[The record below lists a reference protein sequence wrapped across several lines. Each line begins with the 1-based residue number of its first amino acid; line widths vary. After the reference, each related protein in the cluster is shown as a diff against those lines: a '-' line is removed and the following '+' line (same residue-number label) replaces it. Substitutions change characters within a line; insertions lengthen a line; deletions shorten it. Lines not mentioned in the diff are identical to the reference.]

1 MFDVSGYDVLYTATS
16 ENAKALKTVT
26 LTVKD
31 EGKPVV
37 MIKGN
42 NVAEVNKR
50 FTFPEISVYDDSGKT
65 ENTIEVY
72 DDANHKVSSDEE
84 GFTPAQIGEYEL
96 RVTAKDD
103 DGNEGSRVFKI
114 FARSQIKENE
124 LDAFDDAGLA
134 YTAYSQGKSGE
145 LNQGVKSQAVF
156 SAFKKSVRSG
166 GSAMFESGSGER
178 TGIYLSP
185 RMDSANLQG
194 DTYDYISVWYFIAD
208 GLGQEHEVIYGTG
221 KKTVQSNVWQE
232 LRITGDEVGNFTRWF
247 FNLRTG
253 HSPIMEVSN
262 GMLPCK
268 VFVDDVYAVKTAENR
283 IDGLKESYAMN
294 EAVTFTAGSG
304 VKTDLYYNGTVEEAE
319 SGVLPEQAGQYT
331 LFAYANDDTTVEAY
345 NFTVGTLSVDTLSQ
359 SWFTVGK
366 DSKLPRALLTDGD
379 QETDGEIEFY
389 LYNLVNGE
397 KTEITDKTVRVNDNS
412 VALFLQAES
421 AAGIKTSRLVFPVV
435 SVYEAGMILD
445 YSNPNVAAS
454 LEGNGEWLEE
464 YKGLNGVMRMY
475 SDGKL
480 SDRAMWSWGNW
491 TPIFAKD
498 YYGSF
503 THITFEL
510 YAEGADRFTSLAYAV
525 ENAVHPDGSVHNH
538 DIVLKGKLVDG
549 YNRVSLPMDEFL
561 PFYQYYVEQP
571 FFWIGSSDSFNLYF
585 DAIRATNELTVTNQ
599 AGDNVIAGSHTL
611 SDDHVSVFT
620 AAGCEAADIERKIY
634 SSDGLIAESGDT
646 FVVEGDKTYTVV
658 YSAIGSDGRPYTA
671 SYSFTAWNEKYR
683 DTLYAID
690 SESDLG
696 GRHDNITFLDSYE
709 GETGVMKVKG
719 GADWQWLMRGV
730 TPVFRKD
737 YYSNVD
743 LIVLR
748 VRTDSKFTFALLAEN
763 SPAPYCDTVTVTN
776 RDSWLDYAIP
786 IDPFYN
792 NWEDYVGALMLF
804 SNGNGENT
812 NLYISEI
819 RVAKKAEI
827 ANNTPD
833 VFAGNYT
840 INDNKQTAFAGCTDL
855 QCKVYEEGTELVISG
870 DTFTTVAGKTYTVVY
885 TAKDSGRDVYG
896 SYSFVVHDL
905 SEAGLV
911 YDFATVNGLGGYNT
925 EKLEWLASYQGETGV
940 VKFTNGATDW
950 DTAWCLNGIK
960 PLFGKTYYDQ
970 CDYLVLRLYSS
981 EKAWMNFAVEGDSA
995 DDRAYINFQTN
1006 GEGWA
1011 DYYVPIDGF
1020 LGKWDMFGTSIL
1032 WATHARELYLSE
1044 IRAVKKAEIT
1054 SQITGNQAL
1063 GSEITLSDNAGTAIG
1078 ANAVCTVLTP
1088 TQGEIAVTN
1097 GKFTPTEEGV
1107 YTVRYRAI
1115 SDTGIITQGSYT
1127 IAVKDGSLLYDFR
1140 TQAGLGGYNTQKLE
1154 WLASYQGETGVV
1166 KFTNGAT
1173 DWDTAWCLNGIKPL
1187 FGKTYYDQCDYLVLR
1202 LYSSE
1207 KAWMNF
1213 AVEGDSADDRAYI
1226 NFQTNGEGWADYY
1239 VPIDGFL
1246 GKWDMFGTSILW
1258 ATHARELY
1266 LSEIRAVKKA
1276 EITSQ
1281 ITGNQ
1286 ALGSEITLS
1295 DNAGT
1300 AIGANAVCTVLT
1312 PTQGEIAVTNG
1323 KFTPTEEGVYTV
1335 RYRAISAT
1343 GIITQSSYTIA
1354 VKDGSLLYDFRTQA
1368 GLGGYKGDGC
1378 LEWLGTYDGR
1388 NDVVKFTNLG
1398 AEGEWCPAW
1407 LCRDISPIFS
1417 KEYYQEFNFVEFELY
1432 STEACWFKLFAENV
1446 GDADENSLVFQTS
1459 AETGWHT
1466 YKISITPLLE
1476 HWDDFTTQLMLST
1489 HLREFYIS
1497 SLRVTK

>member
-1 MFDVSGYDVLYTATS
+1 MSKVKINLMRGILTVCFMLCILFGFAACGGEKTLDIVDWENESLEVTLGDSYTVPQKTARDKEGKSYPVEIKVLKKATGTEIPLIYGAFDVFDVSGYDVLYTATS

-114 FARSQIKENE
+114 FARSQVKENE

-156 SAFKKSVRSG
+156 SAFKKSVHSG

-253 HSPIMEVSN
+253 HSAIMEVSN

-294 EAVTFTAGSG
+294 EAVSFTAGSG

-421 AAGIKTSRLVFPVV
+421 AAGIKTSRLVFPTI
-435 SVYEAGMILD
+435 SVYEAGMIID

-454 LEGNGEWLEE
+454 LERNGEWLEE

-480 SDRAMWSWGNW
+480 NDRSMWSWGNW

-549 YNRVSLPMDEFL
+549 YNRVSLPMDE
-561 PFYQYYVEQP
+561 
-571 FFWIGSSDSFNLYF
+571 
-585 DAIRATNELTVTNQ
+585 
-599 AGDNVIAGSHTL
+599 
-611 SDDHVSVFT
+611 
-620 AAGCEAADIERKIY
+620 
-634 SSDGLIAESGDT
+634 
-646 FVVEGDKTYTVV
+646 
-658 YSAIGSDGRPYTA
+658 
-671 SYSFTAWNEKYR
+671 
-683 DTLYAID
+683 
-690 SESDLG
+690 
-696 GRHDNITFLDSYE
+696 
-709 GETGVMKVKG
+709 
-719 GADWQWLMRGV
+719 
-730 TPVFRKD
+730 
-737 YYSNVD
+737 
-743 LIVLR
+743 
-748 VRTDSKFTFALLAEN
+748 
-763 SPAPYCDTVTVTN
+763 
-776 RDSWLDYAIP
+776 
-786 IDPFYN
+786 
-792 NWEDYVGALMLF
+792 
-804 SNGNGENT
+804 
-812 NLYISEI
+812 
-819 RVAKKAEI
+819 
-827 ANNTPD
+827 
-833 VFAGNYT
+833 
-840 INDNKQTAFAGCTDL
+840 
-855 QCKVYEEGTELVISG
+855 
-870 DTFTTVAGKTYTVVY
+870 
-885 TAKDSGRDVYG
+885 
-896 SYSFVVHDL
+896 
-905 SEAGLV
+905 
-911 YDFATVNGLGGYNT
+911 
-925 EKLEWLASYQGETGV
+925 
-940 VKFTNGATDW
+940 
-950 DTAWCLNGIK
+950 
-960 PLFGKTYYDQ
+960 
-970 CDYLVLRLYSS
+970 
-981 EKAWMNFAVEGDSA
+981 
-995 DDRAYINFQTN
+995 
-1006 GEGWA
+1006 
-1011 DYYVPIDGF
+1011 
-1020 LGKWDMFGTSIL
+1020 
-1032 WATHARELYLSE
+1032 
-1044 IRAVKKAEIT
+1044 
-1054 SQITGNQAL
+1054 
-1063 GSEITLSDNAGTAIG
+1063 
-1078 ANAVCTVLTP
+1078 
-1088 TQGEIAVTN
+1088 
-1097 GKFTPTEEGV
+1097 
-1107 YTVRYRAI
+1107 
-1115 SDTGIITQGSYT
+1115 
-1127 IAVKDGSLLYDFR
+1127 
-1140 TQAGLGGYNTQKLE
+1140 
-1154 WLASYQGETGVV
+1154 
-1166 KFTNGAT
+1166 
-1173 DWDTAWCLNGIKPL
+1173 
-1187 FGKTYYDQCDYLVLR
+1187 
-1202 LYSSE
+1202 
-1207 KAWMNF
+1207 
-1213 AVEGDSADDRAYI
+1213 
-1226 NFQTNGEGWADYY
+1226 
-1239 VPIDGFL
+1239 
-1246 GKWDMFGTSILW
+1246 
-1258 ATHARELY
+1258 
-1266 LSEIRAVKKA
+1266 
-1276 EITSQ
+1276 
-1281 ITGNQ
+1281 
-1286 ALGSEITLS
+1286 
-1295 DNAGT
+1295 
-1300 AIGANAVCTVLT
+1300 
-1312 PTQGEIAVTNG
+1312 
-1323 KFTPTEEGVYTV
+1323 
-1335 RYRAISAT
+1335 
-1343 GIITQSSYTIA
+1343 
-1354 VKDGSLLYDFRTQA
+1354 
-1368 GLGGYKGDGC
+1368 
-1378 LEWLGTYDGR
+1378 
-1388 NDVVKFTNLG
+1388 
-1398 AEGEWCPAW
+1398 
-1407 LCRDISPIFS
+1407 
-1417 KEYYQEFNFVEFELY
+1417 
-1432 STEACWFKLFAENV
+1432 
-1446 GDADENSLVFQTS
+1446 
-1459 AETGWHT
+1459 
-1466 YKISITPLLE
+1466 
-1476 HWDDFTTQLMLST
+1476 
-1489 HLREFYIS
+1489 
-1497 SLRVTK
+1497 

>member
-1 MFDVSGYDVLYTATS
+1 MSKVKINLMRGILTVCFMLCILFGFAACGGEKTLDIVDWENESLEVTLGDSYTVPQKTARDKEGKSYPVEIKVLKKATGTEIPLIYGAFDVFDVSGYDVLYTATS

-397 KTEITDKTVRVNDNS
+397 KTEITDKTVRANDNS

-464 YKGLNGVMRMY
+464 YKGLNGVMRIY

-480 SDRAMWSWGNW
+480 NDRSMWSWGNW

-620 AAGCEAADIERKIY
+620 AAGCEATDIERKIY

-658 YSAIGSDGRPYTA
+658 YSAIGSDGKPYTA
-671 SYSFTAWNEKYR
+671 SYSFNVV
-683 DTLYAID
+683 
-690 SESDLG
+690 
-696 GRHDNITFLDSYE
+696 NI
-709 GETGVMKVKG
+709 
-719 GADWQWLMRGV
+719 
-730 TPVFRKD
+730 
-737 YYSNVD
+737 
-743 LIVLR
+743 
-748 VRTDSKFTFALLAEN
+748 
-763 SPAPYCDTVTVTN
+763 
-776 RDSWLDYAIP
+776 
-786 IDPFYN
+786 
-792 NWEDYVGALMLF
+792 
-804 SNGNGENT
+804 
-812 NLYISEI
+812 
-819 RVAKKAEI
+819 AK
-827 ANNTPD
+827 
-833 VFAGNYT
+833 
-840 INDNKQTAFAGCTDL
+840 
-855 QCKVYEEGTELVISG
+855 
-870 DTFTTVAGKTYTVVY
+870 
-885 TAKDSGRDVYG
+885 
-896 SYSFVVHDL
+896 
-905 SEAGLV
+905 AGLV
-911 YDFATVNGLGGYNT
+911 YDFATVN
-925 EKLEWLASYQGETGV
+925 
-940 VKFTNGATDW
+940 
-950 DTAWCLNGIK
+950 
-960 PLFGKTYYDQ
+960 
-970 CDYLVLRLYSS
+970 
-981 EKAWMNFAVEGDSA
+981 
-995 DDRAYINFQTN
+995 
-1006 GEGWA
+1006 
-1011 DYYVPIDGF
+1011 
-1020 LGKWDMFGTSIL
+1020 
-1032 WATHARELYLSE
+1032 
-1044 IRAVKKAEIT
+1044 
-1054 SQITGNQAL
+1054 
-1063 GSEITLSDNAGTAIG
+1063 
-1078 ANAVCTVLTP
+1078 
-1088 TQGEIAVTN
+1088 
-1097 GKFTPTEEGV
+1097 
-1107 YTVRYRAI
+1107 
-1115 SDTGIITQGSYT
+1115 
-1127 IAVKDGSLLYDFR
+1127 
-1140 TQAGLGGYNTQKLE
+1140 GLGGYNTQKLE

-1207 KAWMNF
+1207 KAWVNF
-1213 AVEGDSADDRAYI
+1213 AVERDSADDRAYI

-1246 GKWDMFGTSILW
+1246 GKWDMFGTSIHW
-1258 ATHARELY
+1258 STHARELY

-1286 ALGSEITLS
+1286 VLGSEITLS

-1300 AIGANAVCTVLT
+1300 VIGENAVCTVLT
-1312 PTQGEIAVTNG
+1312 PTQDEIAVTNG

-1335 RYRAISAT
+1335 RYKAISDT
-1343 GIITQSSYTIA
+1343 GIITQGSYTIA

-1368 GLGGYKGDGC
+1368 GLGGYRGDDGC

-1388 NDVVKFTNLG
+1388 NDVVKFTNLLP
-1398 AEGEWCPAW
+1398 EGDWCPAW
-1407 LCRDISPIFS
+1407 LCRGISPIFS

-1432 STEACWFKLFAENV
+1432 STEACWFQLYAENL
-1446 GDADENSLVFQTS
+1446 GAADDNGLVFQTN
-1459 AETGWHT
+1459 AEAGWHT
-1466 YKISITPLLE
+1466 YKIPITPLLE

>member
-1 MFDVSGYDVLYTATS
+1 MSKVKINLMRGILTVCFMLCILFGFAACGGEKTLDIVDWENESLEVTLGDSYTVPQKTARDKEGKSYPVEIKVLKKATGTEIPLIYGAFDVFDVSGYDVLYTATS

-114 FARSQIKENE
+114 FARSQVKENE

-253 HSPIMEVSN
+253 HSAIMEVSN

-421 AAGIKTSRLVFPVV
+421 AAGIKTSRLVFPTI

-510 YAEGADRFTSLAYAV
+510 YAEGADRFTSLVYAV

-620 AAGCEAADIERKIY
+620 ASGCEATDIERKIY

-658 YSAIGSDGRPYTA
+658 YSAIGSDGKPYTA
-671 SYSFTAWNEKYR
+671 SYSFNVV
-683 DTLYAID
+683 
-690 SESDLG
+690 
-696 GRHDNITFLDSYE
+696 NI
-709 GETGVMKVKG
+709 
-719 GADWQWLMRGV
+719 
-730 TPVFRKD
+730 
-737 YYSNVD
+737 
-743 LIVLR
+743 
-748 VRTDSKFTFALLAEN
+748 
-763 SPAPYCDTVTVTN
+763 
-776 RDSWLDYAIP
+776 
-786 IDPFYN
+786 
-792 NWEDYVGALMLF
+792 
-804 SNGNGENT
+804 
-812 NLYISEI
+812 
-819 RVAKKAEI
+819 AK
-827 ANNTPD
+827 
-833 VFAGNYT
+833 
-840 INDNKQTAFAGCTDL
+840 
-855 QCKVYEEGTELVISG
+855 
-870 DTFTTVAGKTYTVVY
+870 
-885 TAKDSGRDVYG
+885 
-896 SYSFVVHDL
+896 
-905 SEAGLV
+905 AGLV
-911 YDFATVNGLGGYNT
+911 YDFATVN
-925 EKLEWLASYQGETGV
+925 
-940 VKFTNGATDW
+940 
-950 DTAWCLNGIK
+950 
-960 PLFGKTYYDQ
+960 
-970 CDYLVLRLYSS
+970 
-981 EKAWMNFAVEGDSA
+981 
-995 DDRAYINFQTN
+995 
-1006 GEGWA
+1006 
-1011 DYYVPIDGF
+1011 
-1020 LGKWDMFGTSIL
+1020 
-1032 WATHARELYLSE
+1032 
-1044 IRAVKKAEIT
+1044 
-1054 SQITGNQAL
+1054 
-1063 GSEITLSDNAGTAIG
+1063 
-1078 ANAVCTVLTP
+1078 
-1088 TQGEIAVTN
+1088 
-1097 GKFTPTEEGV
+1097 
-1107 YTVRYRAI
+1107 
-1115 SDTGIITQGSYT
+1115 
-1127 IAVKDGSLLYDFR
+1127 
-1140 TQAGLGGYNTQKLE
+1140 GLGGYNTQKLE

-1246 GKWDMFGTSILW
+1246 GKWDMFGRSILW

-1295 DNAGT
+1295 DNAVEV
-1300 AIGANAVCTVLT
+1300 IGANAVCTVLT
-1312 PTQGEIAVTNG
+1312 PAQGEIAVTNG

-1335 RYRAISAT
+1335 RYKAISAT

-1368 GLGGYKGDGC
+1368 GLGGYRDDGC

-1388 NDVVKFTNLG
+1388 NDVVKYTNREEKVG
-1398 AEGEWCPAW
+1398 DWCPAW
-1407 LCRDISPIFS
+1407 LCRGISPIFS

-1432 STEACWFKLFAENV
+1432 STEACWFQLYAENL
-1446 GDADENSLVFQTS
+1446 GAADDNGLVFQTN
-1459 AETGWHT
+1459 AEAGWHT
-1466 YKISITPLLE
+1466 YKISIAPLLE
-1476 HWDDFTTQLMLST
+1476 HWDDFTTKLMLST
-1489 HLREFYIS
+1489 YLREFYIT

>member
-1 MFDVSGYDVLYTATS
+1 MSKVKINLMRGILTVCFMLCILFGFAACGGEKTLDIVDWENESLEVTLGDSYTVPQKTARDKEGKSYPVEIKVLKKATGTEIPLIYGAFDVFDVSGYDVLYTATS

-114 FARSQIKENE
+114 FARSQVKENE

-253 HSPIMEVSN
+253 HSAIMEVSN

-464 YKGLNGVMRMY
+464 YKGLNGVMRIY

-480 SDRAMWSWGNW
+480 NDRSMWSWGNW

-620 AAGCEAADIERKIY
+620 AAGCEATDIERKIY

-646 FVVEGDKTYTVV
+646 FAVEGDKTYTVV
-658 YSAIGSDGRPYTA
+658 YSAIGSDGKPYTA
-671 SYSFTAWNEKYR
+671 SYSFNVV
-683 DTLYAID
+683 
-690 SESDLG
+690 
-696 GRHDNITFLDSYE
+696 NI
-709 GETGVMKVKG
+709 
-719 GADWQWLMRGV
+719 
-730 TPVFRKD
+730 
-737 YYSNVD
+737 
-743 LIVLR
+743 
-748 VRTDSKFTFALLAEN
+748 
-763 SPAPYCDTVTVTN
+763 
-776 RDSWLDYAIP
+776 
-786 IDPFYN
+786 
-792 NWEDYVGALMLF
+792 
-804 SNGNGENT
+804 
-812 NLYISEI
+812 
-819 RVAKKAEI
+819 AK
-827 ANNTPD
+827 
-833 VFAGNYT
+833 
-840 INDNKQTAFAGCTDL
+840 
-855 QCKVYEEGTELVISG
+855 
-870 DTFTTVAGKTYTVVY
+870 
-885 TAKDSGRDVYG
+885 
-896 SYSFVVHDL
+896 
-905 SEAGLV
+905 AGLV
-911 YDFATVNGLGGYNT
+911 YDFATVN
-925 EKLEWLASYQGETGV
+925 
-940 VKFTNGATDW
+940 
-950 DTAWCLNGIK
+950 
-960 PLFGKTYYDQ
+960 
-970 CDYLVLRLYSS
+970 
-981 EKAWMNFAVEGDSA
+981 
-995 DDRAYINFQTN
+995 
-1006 GEGWA
+1006 
-1011 DYYVPIDGF
+1011 
-1020 LGKWDMFGTSIL
+1020 
-1032 WATHARELYLSE
+1032 
-1044 IRAVKKAEIT
+1044 
-1054 SQITGNQAL
+1054 
-1063 GSEITLSDNAGTAIG
+1063 
-1078 ANAVCTVLTP
+1078 
-1088 TQGEIAVTN
+1088 
-1097 GKFTPTEEGV
+1097 
-1107 YTVRYRAI
+1107 
-1115 SDTGIITQGSYT
+1115 
-1127 IAVKDGSLLYDFR
+1127 
-1140 TQAGLGGYNTQKLE
+1140 GLGGYNTQKLE

-1239 VPIDGFL
+1239 VPIAGFL
-1246 GKWDMFGTSILW
+1246 GKWDMFGTSIHW
-1258 ATHARELY
+1258 STHARELY

-1286 ALGSEITLS
+1286 VLGSEITLS

-1335 RYRAISAT
+1335 RYKAISDT
-1343 GIITQSSYTIA
+1343 GIITQGSYTIA

-1368 GLGGYKGDGC
+1368 GLGGYRDDGC

-1388 NDVVKFTNLG
+1388 NDVVKYTNREEKVG
-1398 AEGEWCPAW
+1398 DWCPAW
-1407 LCRDISPIFS
+1407 LCRGISPIFS

-1446 GDADENSLVFQTS
+1446 GDADVNSLVFQTK
-1459 AETGWHT
+1459 AEAGWHT
-1466 YKISITPLLE
+1466 YKIPIAPLLE

-1489 HLREFYIS
+1489 HLREFYIT

>member
-1 MFDVSGYDVLYTATS
+1 MSKVKINLMRGILTVCFMLCILFGFAACGGEKTLDIVDWENESLEVTLGDSYTVPQKTARDKEGKSYPVEIKVLKKATGTEIPLIYGAFDVFDVSGYDVLYTATS

-114 FARSQIKENE
+114 FARSQVKENE

-253 HSPIMEVSN
+253 HSAIMEVSN

-397 KTEITDKTVRVNDNS
+397 KTEITDKTVRANDNS

-464 YKGLNGVMRMY
+464 YKGLNGVMRIY

-480 SDRAMWSWGNW
+480 SDRSMWSWGNW

-510 YAEGADRFTSLAYAV
+510 YAEGADRFTSLVYAV

-658 YSAIGSDGRPYTA
+658 YSAIGSDGKPYTA
-671 SYSFTAWNEKYR
+671 SYSFNVV
-683 DTLYAID
+683 
-690 SESDLG
+690 
-696 GRHDNITFLDSYE
+696 NI
-709 GETGVMKVKG
+709 
-719 GADWQWLMRGV
+719 
-730 TPVFRKD
+730 
-737 YYSNVD
+737 
-743 LIVLR
+743 
-748 VRTDSKFTFALLAEN
+748 
-763 SPAPYCDTVTVTN
+763 
-776 RDSWLDYAIP
+776 
-786 IDPFYN
+786 
-792 NWEDYVGALMLF
+792 
-804 SNGNGENT
+804 
-812 NLYISEI
+812 
-819 RVAKKAEI
+819 AK
-827 ANNTPD
+827 
-833 VFAGNYT
+833 
-840 INDNKQTAFAGCTDL
+840 
-855 QCKVYEEGTELVISG
+855 
-870 DTFTTVAGKTYTVVY
+870 
-885 TAKDSGRDVYG
+885 
-896 SYSFVVHDL
+896 
-905 SEAGLV
+905 AGLV

-925 EKLEWLASYQGETGV
+925 QKLEWLASYQGETGV
-940 VKFTNGATDW
+940 VKFTNRTTDW
-950 DTAWCLNGIK
+950 DTAWFLNGIK

-981 EKAWMNFAVEGDSA
+981 EKAWMNFAVEEDSA
-995 DDRAYINFQTN
+995 DDKAYINFQTN

-1011 DYYVPIDGF
+1011 DYYVPIAGF
-1020 LGKWDMFGTSIL
+1020 LGKWDMFGKSIL

-1063 GSEITLSDNAGTAIG
+1063 GSEITLSDNAGTEIG

-1088 TQGEIAVTN
+1088 TQDEIAVTN

-1107 YTVRYRAI
+1107 YTVRYKAI

-1187 FGKTYYDQCDYLVLR
+1187 FGKTHYAQCDYLVLR

-1213 AVEGDSADDRAYI
+1213 AVEGDSAADKEYI

-1258 ATHARELY
+1258 STHARELY

-1300 AIGANAVCTVLT
+1300 EIGANAVCTVLT
-1312 PTQGEIAVTNG
+1312 PTQDEIAVTNG

-1335 RYRAISAT
+1335 RYKAISDT
-1343 GIITQSSYTIA
+1343 GIITQGSYTIA

-1368 GLGGYKGDGC
+1368 GLGGYRDDGC

-1388 NDVVKFTNLG
+1388 NDVVKFTNLQK
-1398 AEGEWCPAW
+1398 EGEWCPAW
-1407 LCRDISPIFS
+1407 LCRGISPIFS
-1417 KEYYQEFNFVEFELY
+1417 KEYYQEFNSVEFELY
-1432 STEACWFKLFAENV
+1432 STEACWFQLYAENL
-1446 GDADENSLVFQTS
+1446 GAADDNGLVFQTN

>member
-1 MFDVSGYDVLYTATS
+1 MSKVKINLLRGILTVCFMLCILFGFAACGGEKTLDIVDWENESLEVTLGDSYTVPQKTARDKEGKSYPVEIKVLKKATGTEIPLIYGAFDVFDVSGYDVLYTATS

-42 NVAEVNKR
+42 NVAEVKKR

-253 HSPIMEVSN
+253 HSAIMEVSN

-397 KTEITDKTVRVNDNS
+397 KTEITDKTVRANDNS

-599 AGDNVIAGSHTL
+599 AGDNVIAGTHTL

-620 AAGCEAADIERKIY
+620 AAGCEATDIERKIY
-634 SSDGLIAESGDT
+634 SSEGLIAESGDT

-658 YSAIGSDGRPYTA
+658 YSAIGSDGKPYTA
-671 SYSFTAWNEKYR
+671 SYSFNVV
-683 DTLYAID
+683 
-690 SESDLG
+690 
-696 GRHDNITFLDSYE
+696 NI
-709 GETGVMKVKG
+709 
-719 GADWQWLMRGV
+719 
-730 TPVFRKD
+730 
-737 YYSNVD
+737 
-743 LIVLR
+743 
-748 VRTDSKFTFALLAEN
+748 
-763 SPAPYCDTVTVTN
+763 
-776 RDSWLDYAIP
+776 
-786 IDPFYN
+786 
-792 NWEDYVGALMLF
+792 
-804 SNGNGENT
+804 
-812 NLYISEI
+812 
-819 RVAKKAEI
+819 AK
-827 ANNTPD
+827 
-833 VFAGNYT
+833 
-840 INDNKQTAFAGCTDL
+840 
-855 QCKVYEEGTELVISG
+855 
-870 DTFTTVAGKTYTVVY
+870 
-885 TAKDSGRDVYG
+885 
-896 SYSFVVHDL
+896 
-905 SEAGLV
+905 AGLV

-940 VKFTNGATDW
+940 VKFTNRRTGDW
-950 DTAWCLNGIK
+950 DTAWFLSGIK

-981 EKAWMNFAVEGDSA
+981 EKAWVNFAVEDDSA

-1020 LGKWDMFGTSIL
+1020 LGKWDMFGTSIH
-1032 WATHARELYLSE
+1032 WSTHARELYLSE

-1063 GSEITLSDNAGTAIG
+1063 GSEITLSDNAGTVIG

-1140 TQAGLGGYNTQKLE
+1140 TQAGLGGY
-1154 WLASYQGETGVV
+1154 
-1166 KFTNGAT
+1166 
-1173 DWDTAWCLNGIKPL
+1173 
-1187 FGKTYYDQCDYLVLR
+1187 R
-1202 LYSSE
+1202 
-1207 KAWMNF
+1207 
-1213 AVEGDSADDRAYI
+1213 GD
-1226 NFQTNGEGWADYY
+1226 
-1239 VPIDGFL
+1239 
-1246 GKWDMFGTSILW
+1246 
-1258 ATHARELY
+1258 
-1266 LSEIRAVKKA
+1266 
-1276 EITSQ
+1276 
-1281 ITGNQ
+1281 
-1286 ALGSEITLS
+1286 
-1295 DNAGT
+1295 
-1300 AIGANAVCTVLT
+1300 
-1312 PTQGEIAVTNG
+1312 
-1323 KFTPTEEGVYTV
+1323 
-1335 RYRAISAT
+1335 
-1343 GIITQSSYTIA
+1343 
-1354 VKDGSLLYDFRTQA
+1354 
-1368 GLGGYKGDGC
+1368 DGC

-1388 NDVVKFTNLG
+1388 NDVVKFTNLK
-1398 AEGEWCPAW
+1398 AAGEWCPAW

-1417 KEYYQEFNFVEFELY
+1417 KEYYQEFNSVEFELY

-1459 AETGWHT
+1459 AEAGWHT
-1466 YKISITPLLE
+1466 YKISIKPLLE

>member
-1 MFDVSGYDVLYTATS
+1 MSKVKINLMRGILTVCFMLCILFGFAACGGEKTLDIVDWENESLEVTLGDSYTVPQKTARDKEGKSYPVEIKVLKKATGTEIPLIYGAFDVFDVSGYDVLYTATS

-31 EGKPVV
+31 EGKPVI

-114 FARSQIKENE
+114 FARSQVKENE

-253 HSPIMEVSN
+253 HSAIMEVSN

-464 YKGLNGVMRMY
+464 YKGLNGVMRIY

-480 SDRAMWSWGNW
+480 NDRSMWSWGNW

-510 YAEGADRFTSLAYAV
+510 YAEGADRFTSLVYAV

-620 AAGCEAADIERKIY
+620 AAGCEATDIERKIY

-646 FVVEGDKTYTVV
+646 FAVEGDKTYTVV
-658 YSAIGSDGRPYTA
+658 YSAIGSDGKPYTA
-671 SYSFTAWNEKYR
+671 SYSFNVV
-683 DTLYAID
+683 
-690 SESDLG
+690 
-696 GRHDNITFLDSYE
+696 NI
-709 GETGVMKVKG
+709 
-719 GADWQWLMRGV
+719 
-730 TPVFRKD
+730 
-737 YYSNVD
+737 
-743 LIVLR
+743 
-748 VRTDSKFTFALLAEN
+748 
-763 SPAPYCDTVTVTN
+763 
-776 RDSWLDYAIP
+776 
-786 IDPFYN
+786 
-792 NWEDYVGALMLF
+792 
-804 SNGNGENT
+804 
-812 NLYISEI
+812 
-819 RVAKKAEI
+819 AK
-827 ANNTPD
+827 
-833 VFAGNYT
+833 
-840 INDNKQTAFAGCTDL
+840 
-855 QCKVYEEGTELVISG
+855 
-870 DTFTTVAGKTYTVVY
+870 
-885 TAKDSGRDVYG
+885 
-896 SYSFVVHDL
+896 
-905 SEAGLV
+905 AGLV
-911 YDFATVNGLGGYNT
+911 YDFATVN
-925 EKLEWLASYQGETGV
+925 
-940 VKFTNGATDW
+940 
-950 DTAWCLNGIK
+950 
-960 PLFGKTYYDQ
+960 
-970 CDYLVLRLYSS
+970 
-981 EKAWMNFAVEGDSA
+981 
-995 DDRAYINFQTN
+995 
-1006 GEGWA
+1006 
-1011 DYYVPIDGF
+1011 
-1020 LGKWDMFGTSIL
+1020 
-1032 WATHARELYLSE
+1032 
-1044 IRAVKKAEIT
+1044 
-1054 SQITGNQAL
+1054 
-1063 GSEITLSDNAGTAIG
+1063 
-1078 ANAVCTVLTP
+1078 
-1088 TQGEIAVTN
+1088 
-1097 GKFTPTEEGV
+1097 
-1107 YTVRYRAI
+1107 
-1115 SDTGIITQGSYT
+1115 
-1127 IAVKDGSLLYDFR
+1127 
-1140 TQAGLGGYNTQKLE
+1140 GLGGYNTQKLE

-1187 FGKTYYDQCDYLVLR
+1187 FGKTYYAQCDYLVLR

-1213 AVEGDSADDRAYI
+1213 AVEGDSAADKAYI

-1246 GKWDMFGTSILW
+1246 GKWDMFGRSILW
-1258 ATHARELY
+1258 STHARELY

-1286 ALGSEITLS
+1286 VLGSEITLS

-1300 AIGANAVCTVLT
+1300 AIGENAVCTVLT

-1335 RYRAISAT
+1335 RYKAISDT
-1343 GIITQSSYTIA
+1343 GIITQGSYTIA

-1368 GLGGYKGDGC
+1368 GLGGYRGDDGC
-1378 LEWLGTYDGR
+1378 LKWLGTYDGR
-1388 NDVVKFTNLG
+1388 NDVVKFTNPLP
-1398 AEGEWCPAW
+1398 EGEWCPAW
-1407 LCRDISPIFS
+1407 LCRNISPIFS

-1432 STEACWFKLFAENV
+1432 STEACWFQLYAENL
-1446 GDADENSLVFQTS
+1446 GAADGNGLVFQTK
-1459 AETGWHT
+1459 AEAGWHT
-1466 YKISITPLLE
+1466 YKIPITPLLE

>member
-1 MFDVSGYDVLYTATS
+1 MSKVKINLMRGILTVCFMLCILFGFAACGGEKTLDIVDWENESLEVTLGDSYTVPQKTARDKEGKSYPVEIKVLKKATGTEIPLIYGAFDVFDVSGNDVLYTATS

-72 DDANHKVSSDEE
+72 DDANQKVSSDEE

-253 HSPIMEVSN
+253 HSAIMEVSN

-397 KTEITDKTVRVNDNS
+397 KTEITDKTVRANDNS

-480 SDRAMWSWGNW
+480 NDRAMWSWGNW

-510 YAEGADRFTSLAYAV
+510 YAEGADRFTSLVYAV
-525 ENAVHPDGSVHNH
+525 ENVVHPDGSVHNH

-620 AAGCEAADIERKIY
+620 AAGCEATDIERKIY

-658 YSAIGSDGRPYTA
+658 YSAIGSDGKPYTA
-671 SYSFTAWNEKYR
+671 SYSFN
-683 DTLYAID
+683 
-690 SESDLG
+690 
-696 GRHDNITFLDSYE
+696 
-709 GETGVMKVKG
+709 VVKV
-719 GADWQWLMRGV
+719 
-730 TPVFRKD
+730 
-737 YYSNVD
+737 
-743 LIVLR
+743 
-748 VRTDSKFTFALLAEN
+748 
-763 SPAPYCDTVTVTN
+763 
-776 RDSWLDYAIP
+776 
-786 IDPFYN
+786 N
-792 NWEDYVGALMLF
+792 N
-804 SNGNGENT
+804 
-812 NLYISEI
+812 
-819 RVAKKAEI
+819 
-827 ANNTPD
+827 P
-833 VFAGNYT
+833 
-840 INDNKQTAFAGCTDL
+840 
-855 QCKVYEEGTELVISG
+855 KV
-870 DTFTTVAGKTYTVVY
+870 
-885 TAKDSGRDVYG
+885 
-896 SYSFVVHDL
+896 
-905 SEAGLV
+905 GLV
-911 YDFATVNGLGGYNT
+911 YDFATVN
-925 EKLEWLASYQGETGV
+925 
-940 VKFTNGATDW
+940 
-950 DTAWCLNGIK
+950 
-960 PLFGKTYYDQ
+960 
-970 CDYLVLRLYSS
+970 
-981 EKAWMNFAVEGDSA
+981 
-995 DDRAYINFQTN
+995 
-1006 GEGWA
+1006 
-1011 DYYVPIDGF
+1011 
-1020 LGKWDMFGTSIL
+1020 
-1032 WATHARELYLSE
+1032 
-1044 IRAVKKAEIT
+1044 
-1054 SQITGNQAL
+1054 
-1063 GSEITLSDNAGTAIG
+1063 
-1078 ANAVCTVLTP
+1078 
-1088 TQGEIAVTN
+1088 
-1097 GKFTPTEEGV
+1097 
-1107 YTVRYRAI
+1107 
-1115 SDTGIITQGSYT
+1115 
-1127 IAVKDGSLLYDFR
+1127 
-1140 TQAGLGGYNTQKLE
+1140 GLGGYNTQKLE

-1213 AVEGDSADDRAYI
+1213 SVEVDSADDRAYI

-1239 VPIDGFL
+1239 VPIAGFL

-1258 ATHARELY
+1258 STHARELY

-1295 DNAGT
+1295 DNAVEV
-1300 AIGANAVCTVLT
+1300 IGANAVCTVLT
-1312 PTQGEIAVTNG
+1312 PAQGEIAVTNG

-1335 RYRAISAT
+1335 RYKAISDT
-1343 GIITQSSYTIA
+1343 GIITQGSYTIA

-1368 GLGGYKGDGC
+1368 GLGGYRDDGC

-1388 NDVVKFTNLG
+1388 NDVVKFTNREEKVG
-1398 AEGEWCPAW
+1398 AWCPAW
-1407 LCRDISPIFS
+1407 LCRNISPIFS

-1432 STEACWFKLFAENV
+1432 STEACWFQLYAENL
-1446 GDADENSLVFQTS
+1446 GAADGNGLVFQTK
-1459 AETGWHT
+1459 AEAGWHT
-1466 YKISITPLLE
+1466 YKISIAPLLE

-1489 HLREFYIS
+1489 YLREFYIT

>member
-1 MFDVSGYDVLYTATS
+1 MSKIKINLMRGILTVCFTLCILFGFAACGGEKTLDIVDWENESLEVTLGDSYTVPQKTARDKEGKSYPVEIKVLKKATGTEIPLIYGAFDVFDVSGYDVLYTATS

-31 EGKPVV
+31 EGKPVI

-114 FARSQIKENE
+114 FARSQVKENE

-304 VKTDLYYNGTVEEAE
+304 VKTDLYFNGTVEEAE

-397 KTEITDKTVRVNDNS
+397 KTEITDKTVRANDNS

-464 YKGLNGVMRMY
+464 YKGLNGVMRIY

-480 SDRAMWSWGNW
+480 NDRSMWSWGNW

-525 ENAVHPDGSVHNH
+525 EDAVLHPDGSADNH

-620 AAGCEAADIERKIY
+620 AAGCEATDIERKIY

-658 YSAIGSDGRPYTA
+658 YSAIGSDGKPYTA
-671 SYSFTAWNEKYR
+671 SYSFNVV
-683 DTLYAID
+683 
-690 SESDLG
+690 
-696 GRHDNITFLDSYE
+696 NI
-709 GETGVMKVKG
+709 
-719 GADWQWLMRGV
+719 
-730 TPVFRKD
+730 
-737 YYSNVD
+737 
-743 LIVLR
+743 
-748 VRTDSKFTFALLAEN
+748 
-763 SPAPYCDTVTVTN
+763 
-776 RDSWLDYAIP
+776 
-786 IDPFYN
+786 
-792 NWEDYVGALMLF
+792 
-804 SNGNGENT
+804 
-812 NLYISEI
+812 
-819 RVAKKAEI
+819 AK
-827 ANNTPD
+827 
-833 VFAGNYT
+833 
-840 INDNKQTAFAGCTDL
+840 
-855 QCKVYEEGTELVISG
+855 
-870 DTFTTVAGKTYTVVY
+870 
-885 TAKDSGRDVYG
+885 
-896 SYSFVVHDL
+896 
-905 SEAGLV
+905 AGLV

-925 EKLEWLASYQGETGV
+925 QKLEWLASYQGETGV
-940 VKFTNGATDW
+940 VKFTHRGATGW

-981 EKAWMNFAVEGDSA
+981 EKAWVNFAVEDDSA

-1020 LGKWDMFGTSIL
+1020 LGKWDMFGTSIH
-1032 WATHARELYLSE
+1032 WSTHARELYLSE

-1063 GSEITLSDNAGTAIG
+1063 GSEITLSDNAGTVIG

-1097 GKFTPTEEGV
+1097 GNFTPTEEGV

-1140 TQAGLGGYNTQKLE
+1140 TQAGLGGYR
-1154 WLASYQGETGVV
+1154 
-1166 KFTNGAT
+1166 
-1173 DWDTAWCLNGIKPL
+1173 D
-1187 FGKTYYDQCDYLVLR
+1187 
-1202 LYSSE
+1202 
-1207 KAWMNF
+1207 
-1213 AVEGDSADDRAYI
+1213 
-1226 NFQTNGEGWADYY
+1226 
-1239 VPIDGFL
+1239 
-1246 GKWDMFGTSILW
+1246 
-1258 ATHARELY
+1258 
-1266 LSEIRAVKKA
+1266 
-1276 EITSQ
+1276 
-1281 ITGNQ
+1281 
-1286 ALGSEITLS
+1286 
-1295 DNAGT
+1295 
-1300 AIGANAVCTVLT
+1300 
-1312 PTQGEIAVTNG
+1312 
-1323 KFTPTEEGVYTV
+1323 
-1335 RYRAISAT
+1335 
-1343 GIITQSSYTIA
+1343 
-1354 VKDGSLLYDFRTQA
+1354 
-1368 GLGGYKGDGC
+1368 DGC

-1388 NDVVKFTNLG
+1388 NDVVKFTNLQK
-1398 AEGEWCPAW
+1398 EGEWCPAW
-1407 LCRDISPIFS
+1407 LCRGISPIFS
-1417 KEYYQEFNFVEFELY
+1417 KEYYQEFNSVEFELY
-1432 STEACWFKLFAENV
+1432 STEACWFQLYAENL
-1446 GDADENSLVFQTS
+1446 GAADDNGLVFQTN

-1466 YKISITPLLE
+1466 YKIPIAPLLE

>member
-1 MFDVSGYDVLYTATS
+1 MSKVKINLMRGILTVCFMLCILFGFAACGGEKTLDIVDWENESLEVTLGDSYTVPQKTARDKEGKSYPVEIKVLKKATGTEIPLIYGAFDVFDVSGYDVLYTATS

-114 FARSQIKENE
+114 FARSQVKENE

-253 HSPIMEVSN
+253 HSAIMEVSN

-397 KTEITDKTVRVNDNS
+397 KTEITDKTVRANDNS

-464 YKGLNGVMRMY
+464 YKGLNGVMRIY

-480 SDRAMWSWGNW
+480 SDRSMWSWGNW

-510 YAEGADRFTSLAYAV
+510 YAEGADRFTSLVYAV

-658 YSAIGSDGRPYTA
+658 YSAIGSDGKPYTA
-671 SYSFTAWNEKYR
+671 SYSFNVV
-683 DTLYAID
+683 
-690 SESDLG
+690 
-696 GRHDNITFLDSYE
+696 NI
-709 GETGVMKVKG
+709 
-719 GADWQWLMRGV
+719 
-730 TPVFRKD
+730 
-737 YYSNVD
+737 
-743 LIVLR
+743 
-748 VRTDSKFTFALLAEN
+748 
-763 SPAPYCDTVTVTN
+763 
-776 RDSWLDYAIP
+776 
-786 IDPFYN
+786 
-792 NWEDYVGALMLF
+792 
-804 SNGNGENT
+804 
-812 NLYISEI
+812 
-819 RVAKKAEI
+819 AK
-827 ANNTPD
+827 
-833 VFAGNYT
+833 
-840 INDNKQTAFAGCTDL
+840 
-855 QCKVYEEGTELVISG
+855 
-870 DTFTTVAGKTYTVVY
+870 
-885 TAKDSGRDVYG
+885 
-896 SYSFVVHDL
+896 
-905 SEAGLV
+905 AGLV

-925 EKLEWLASYQGETGV
+925 QKLEWLASYQGETGV

-960 PLFGKTYYDQ
+960 PLFGKTHYAQ

-995 DDRAYINFQTN
+995 ADKEYINFQTN

-1032 WATHARELYLSE
+1032 WSTHARELYLSE

-1063 GSEITLSDNAGTAIG
+1063 GSEITLSDNAGTEIG

-1107 YTVRYRAI
+1107 YTVRYKAI

-1187 FGKTYYDQCDYLVLR
+1187 FGKTHYAQCDYLVLR

-1213 AVEGDSADDRAYI
+1213 AVEGDSAADKEYI

-1258 ATHARELY
+1258 STHARELY

-1300 AIGANAVCTVLT
+1300 EIGANAVCTVLT

-1335 RYRAISAT
+1335 RYKAISDT
-1343 GIITQSSYTIA
+1343 GIITQGSYTIA

-1368 GLGGYKGDGC
+1368 GLGGYRGDDGC

-1388 NDVVKFTNLG
+1388 NDVVKFTNLQK
-1398 AEGEWCPAW
+1398 EGEWCPAW
-1407 LCRDISPIFS
+1407 LCRGISPIFS
-1417 KEYYQEFNFVEFELY
+1417 KEYYQEFNSVEFELY
-1432 STEACWFKLFAENV
+1432 STEACWFQLYAENL
-1446 GDADENSLVFQTS
+1446 GAADDNGLVFQTN

>member
-1 MFDVSGYDVLYTATS
+1 MSKVKINLMRGILTVCFMLCILFGFAACGGEKTLDIVDWENESLEVTLGDSYTVPQKTARDKEGKSYPVEIKVLKKATGTEIPLIYGAFDVFDVSGYDVLYTATS

-31 EGKPVV
+31 EGKPVI

-72 DDANHKVSSDEE
+72 DDANHKVPSDEE

-114 FARSQIKENE
+114 FARSQVKENE

-253 HSPIMEVSN
+253 HSAIMEVSN

-464 YKGLNGVMRMY
+464 YKGLNGVMRIY

-480 SDRAMWSWGNW
+480 NDRAMWSWGNW

-510 YAEGADRFTSLAYAV
+510 YAEGADRFTSLVYAV

-646 FVVEGDKTYTVV
+646 FAVEGDKTYTVV
-658 YSAIGSDGRPYTA
+658 YSAIGSDGKPYTA
-671 SYSFTAWNEKYR
+671 SYSFNVV
-683 DTLYAID
+683 
-690 SESDLG
+690 
-696 GRHDNITFLDSYE
+696 NI
-709 GETGVMKVKG
+709 
-719 GADWQWLMRGV
+719 
-730 TPVFRKD
+730 
-737 YYSNVD
+737 
-743 LIVLR
+743 
-748 VRTDSKFTFALLAEN
+748 
-763 SPAPYCDTVTVTN
+763 
-776 RDSWLDYAIP
+776 
-786 IDPFYN
+786 
-792 NWEDYVGALMLF
+792 
-804 SNGNGENT
+804 
-812 NLYISEI
+812 
-819 RVAKKAEI
+819 AK
-827 ANNTPD
+827 
-833 VFAGNYT
+833 
-840 INDNKQTAFAGCTDL
+840 
-855 QCKVYEEGTELVISG
+855 
-870 DTFTTVAGKTYTVVY
+870 
-885 TAKDSGRDVYG
+885 
-896 SYSFVVHDL
+896 
-905 SEAGLV
+905 AGLV

-925 EKLEWLASYQGETGV
+925 EMLEWLASYQGETGV
-940 VKFTNGATDW
+940 VKFTHRGATGW

-960 PLFGKTYYDQ
+960 PLFGKTYYGQ
-970 CDYLVLRLYSS
+970 CDHLVLRLYSS
-981 EKAWMNFAVEGDSA
+981 EKAWVNFAVEVDSA

-1011 DYYVPIDGF
+1011 DYYVPIAGF

-1054 SQITGNQAL
+1054 SQITGNQVL

-1140 TQAGLGGYNTQKLE
+1140 TQAGLGGY
-1154 WLASYQGETGVV
+1154 
-1166 KFTNGAT
+1166 
-1173 DWDTAWCLNGIKPL
+1173 
-1187 FGKTYYDQCDYLVLR
+1187 R
-1202 LYSSE
+1202 
-1207 KAWMNF
+1207 
-1213 AVEGDSADDRAYI
+1213 GD
-1226 NFQTNGEGWADYY
+1226 
-1239 VPIDGFL
+1239 
-1246 GKWDMFGTSILW
+1246 
-1258 ATHARELY
+1258 
-1266 LSEIRAVKKA
+1266 
-1276 EITSQ
+1276 
-1281 ITGNQ
+1281 
-1286 ALGSEITLS
+1286 
-1295 DNAGT
+1295 
-1300 AIGANAVCTVLT
+1300 
-1312 PTQGEIAVTNG
+1312 
-1323 KFTPTEEGVYTV
+1323 
-1335 RYRAISAT
+1335 
-1343 GIITQSSYTIA
+1343 
-1354 VKDGSLLYDFRTQA
+1354 
-1368 GLGGYKGDGC
+1368 DGC
-1378 LEWLGTYDGR
+1378 LKWLGTYDGR
-1388 NDVVKFTNLG
+1388 NDVVKFTNPLP
-1398 AEGEWCPAW
+1398 EGDWCPAW

-1432 STEACWFKLFAENV
+1432 STEACWFQLYAENL
-1446 GDADENSLVFQTS
+1446 GAADGNGLVFQTN
-1459 AETGWHT
+1459 AEAGWHT
-1466 YKISITPLLE
+1466 YKIPIAPLLE
-1476 HWDDFTTQLMLST
+1476 HWDDFTTKFMLST
-1489 HLREFYIS
+1489 YLREFYIT

>member
-1 MFDVSGYDVLYTATS
+1 MLCILFGLAACGGEKTLDIVDWENESLEVTLGDSYTVPQKTARDKEGKSYPVEIKVLKKATGTEIPLIYGAFDVFDVSGYDVLYTATS

-31 EGKPVV
+31 EGKPVI

-114 FARSQIKENE
+114 FARSQVKENE

-253 HSPIMEVSN
+253 HSAIMEVSN

-510 YAEGADRFTSLAYAV
+510 YAEGADRFTSLVYAV

-620 AAGCEAADIERKIY
+620 AAGCEATDIERKIY

-658 YSAIGSDGRPYTA
+658 YSAIGSDGKPYTA
-671 SYSFTAWNEKYR
+671 SYSFN
-683 DTLYAID
+683 
-690 SESDLG
+690 
-696 GRHDNITFLDSYE
+696 
-709 GETGVMKVKG
+709 VVKV
-719 GADWQWLMRGV
+719 
-730 TPVFRKD
+730 
-737 YYSNVD
+737 
-743 LIVLR
+743 
-748 VRTDSKFTFALLAEN
+748 
-763 SPAPYCDTVTVTN
+763 
-776 RDSWLDYAIP
+776 
-786 IDPFYN
+786 N
-792 NWEDYVGALMLF
+792 N
-804 SNGNGENT
+804 
-812 NLYISEI
+812 
-819 RVAKKAEI
+819 
-827 ANNTPD
+827 P
-833 VFAGNYT
+833 
-840 INDNKQTAFAGCTDL
+840 
-855 QCKVYEEGTELVISG
+855 KV
-870 DTFTTVAGKTYTVVY
+870 
-885 TAKDSGRDVYG
+885 
-896 SYSFVVHDL
+896 
-905 SEAGLV
+905 GLV
-911 YDFATVNGLGGYNT
+911 YDFATVN
-925 EKLEWLASYQGETGV
+925 
-940 VKFTNGATDW
+940 
-950 DTAWCLNGIK
+950 
-960 PLFGKTYYDQ
+960 
-970 CDYLVLRLYSS
+970 
-981 EKAWMNFAVEGDSA
+981 
-995 DDRAYINFQTN
+995 
-1006 GEGWA
+1006 
-1011 DYYVPIDGF
+1011 
-1020 LGKWDMFGTSIL
+1020 
-1032 WATHARELYLSE
+1032 
-1044 IRAVKKAEIT
+1044 
-1054 SQITGNQAL
+1054 
-1063 GSEITLSDNAGTAIG
+1063 
-1078 ANAVCTVLTP
+1078 
-1088 TQGEIAVTN
+1088 
-1097 GKFTPTEEGV
+1097 
-1107 YTVRYRAI
+1107 
-1115 SDTGIITQGSYT
+1115 
-1127 IAVKDGSLLYDFR
+1127 
-1140 TQAGLGGYNTQKLE
+1140 GLGGYNTQKLE

-1187 FGKTYYDQCDYLVLR
+1187 FGKTYYGQCDYLVLR

-1213 AVEGDSADDRAYI
+1213 AVEGDSAADKEYI

-1246 GKWDMFGTSILW
+1246 GKWDMFGTSIHW
-1258 ATHARELY
+1258 STHARELY

-1286 ALGSEITLS
+1286 VLGSEITLS

-1300 AIGANAVCTVLT
+1300 EIGANAVCTVLT

-1343 GIITQSSYTIA
+1343 GIITQGSYTIA

-1368 GLGGYKGDGC
+1368 GLGGYRGDDGC

-1388 NDVVKFTNLG
+1388 NDVVKFTNLEEKVG
-1398 AEGEWCPAW
+1398 DWCPAW

-1417 KEYYQEFNFVEFELY
+1417 KEYYQEFKFVEFELY
-1432 STEACWFKLFAENV
+1432 STEACWFKLYAENL
-1446 GDADENSLVFQTS
+1446 GTADENSLGFQTN
-1459 AETGWHT
+1459 AEAGWHT
-1466 YKISITPLLE
+1466 YKIPIAPLLE
-1476 HWDDFTTQLMLST
+1476 HWDDFTTEFMLST
-1489 HLREFYIS
+1489 YLREFYIT

>member
-1 MFDVSGYDVLYTATS
+1 MSKVKINLMRGILTVCFMLCILFGFAACGGEKTLDIVDWENESLEVTLGDSYTVPQKTARDKEGKSYPVEIKVLKKATGTEIPLIYGAFDVFDVSGYDVLYTATS

-72 DDANHKVSSDEE
+72 DDANHKVPSDEE

-253 HSPIMEVSN
+253 HSAIMEVSN

-397 KTEITDKTVRVNDNS
+397 KTEITDKTVRVNDNA

-464 YKGLNGVMRMY
+464 YKGLNGVMRIY

-480 SDRAMWSWGNW
+480 NDRAMWSWGNW

-510 YAEGADRFTSLAYAV
+510 YAEGADRFTSLVYAV

-599 AGDNVIAGSHTL
+599 AGDNVIAGRHTL

-620 AAGCEAADIERKIY
+620 AAGCEATDIERKIY

-658 YSAIGSDGRPYTA
+658 YSAIGSDGKPYTA
-671 SYSFTAWNEKYR
+671 SYSFNVV
-683 DTLYAID
+683 
-690 SESDLG
+690 
-696 GRHDNITFLDSYE
+696 NI
-709 GETGVMKVKG
+709 
-719 GADWQWLMRGV
+719 
-730 TPVFRKD
+730 
-737 YYSNVD
+737 
-743 LIVLR
+743 
-748 VRTDSKFTFALLAEN
+748 
-763 SPAPYCDTVTVTN
+763 
-776 RDSWLDYAIP
+776 
-786 IDPFYN
+786 
-792 NWEDYVGALMLF
+792 
-804 SNGNGENT
+804 
-812 NLYISEI
+812 
-819 RVAKKAEI
+819 AK
-827 ANNTPD
+827 
-833 VFAGNYT
+833 
-840 INDNKQTAFAGCTDL
+840 
-855 QCKVYEEGTELVISG
+855 
-870 DTFTTVAGKTYTVVY
+870 
-885 TAKDSGRDVYG
+885 
-896 SYSFVVHDL
+896 
-905 SEAGLV
+905 AGLV

-925 EKLEWLASYQGETGV
+925 QKLEWLASYQGETGV
-940 VKFTNGATDW
+940 VKFANRRTGDW
-950 DTAWCLNGIK
+950 DTAWFLSGIK

-995 DDRAYINFQTN
+995 ADKEYINFQTN

-1078 ANAVCTVLTP
+1078 ENAVCTVLTP

-1097 GKFTPTEEGV
+1097 GNFTPTEEGV

-1115 SDTGIITQGSYT
+1115 SATGIITQGSYT

-1140 TQAGLGGYNTQKLE
+1140 TQAGLGGYGCN
-1154 WLASYQGETGVV
+1154 
-1166 KFTNGAT
+1166 
-1173 DWDTAWCLNGIKPL
+1173 
-1187 FGKTYYDQCDYLVLR
+1187 
-1202 LYSSE
+1202 
-1207 KAWMNF
+1207 
-1213 AVEGDSADDRAYI
+1213 
-1226 NFQTNGEGWADYY
+1226 
-1239 VPIDGFL
+1239 DG
-1246 GKWDMFGTSILW
+1246 
-1258 ATHARELY
+1258 R
-1266 LSEIRAVKKA
+1266 
-1276 EITSQ
+1276 
-1281 ITGNQ
+1281 
-1286 ALGSEITLS
+1286 
-1295 DNAGT
+1295 
-1300 AIGANAVCTVLT
+1300 
-1312 PTQGEIAVTNG
+1312 
-1323 KFTPTEEGVYTV
+1323 
-1335 RYRAISAT
+1335 
-1343 GIITQSSYTIA
+1343 
-1354 VKDGSLLYDFRTQA
+1354 
-1368 GLGGYKGDGC
+1368 

-1388 NDVVKFTNLG
+1388 NDVVKFTNLKA
-1398 AEGEWCPAW
+1398 AEEWCPAW

-1446 GDADENSLVFQTS
+1446 GDADENSLVFQTN
-1459 AETGWHT
+1459 AEAGWHT
-1466 YKISITPLLE
+1466 YKIPIAPLLE

-1489 HLREFYIS
+1489 HLREFYIT

>member
-1 MFDVSGYDVLYTATS
+1 MSKVKINLMRGILTVCFMLCILFGFAACGGEKTLDIVDWENESLEVTLGDSYTVPQKTARDKEGKSYPVEIKVLKKATGTEIPLIYGAFDVFDVSGYDVLYTATS

-114 FARSQIKENE
+114 FARSQVKENE

-253 HSPIMEVSN
+253 HSAIMEVSN

-397 KTEITDKTVRVNDNS
+397 KTEITDKTVRANDNS

-464 YKGLNGVMRMY
+464 YKGLNGVMRIY

-480 SDRAMWSWGNW
+480 SDRSMWSWGNW

-510 YAEGADRFTSLAYAV
+510 YAEGADRFTSLVYAV

-658 YSAIGSDGRPYTA
+658 YSAIGSDGKPYTA
-671 SYSFTAWNEKYR
+671 SYSFNVV
-683 DTLYAID
+683 
-690 SESDLG
+690 
-696 GRHDNITFLDSYE
+696 NI
-709 GETGVMKVKG
+709 
-719 GADWQWLMRGV
+719 
-730 TPVFRKD
+730 
-737 YYSNVD
+737 
-743 LIVLR
+743 
-748 VRTDSKFTFALLAEN
+748 
-763 SPAPYCDTVTVTN
+763 
-776 RDSWLDYAIP
+776 
-786 IDPFYN
+786 
-792 NWEDYVGALMLF
+792 
-804 SNGNGENT
+804 
-812 NLYISEI
+812 
-819 RVAKKAEI
+819 AK
-827 ANNTPD
+827 
-833 VFAGNYT
+833 
-840 INDNKQTAFAGCTDL
+840 
-855 QCKVYEEGTELVISG
+855 
-870 DTFTTVAGKTYTVVY
+870 
-885 TAKDSGRDVYG
+885 
-896 SYSFVVHDL
+896 
-905 SEAGLV
+905 AGLV

-925 EKLEWLASYQGETGV
+925 QKLEWLASYQGETGV

-960 PLFGKTYYDQ
+960 PLFGKTHYAQ

-995 DDRAYINFQTN
+995 ADKEYINFQTN

-1032 WATHARELYLSE
+1032 WSTHARELYLSE

-1063 GSEITLSDNAGTAIG
+1063 GSEITLSDNAGTEIG

-1088 TQGEIAVTN
+1088 TQDEIAVTN

-1107 YTVRYRAI
+1107 YTVRYKAI

-1187 FGKTYYDQCDYLVLR
+1187 FGKTHYAQCDYLVLR

-1213 AVEGDSADDRAYI
+1213 AVEGDSAADKEYI

-1258 ATHARELY
+1258 STHARELY

-1300 AIGANAVCTVLT
+1300 EIGANAVCTVLT
-1312 PTQGEIAVTNG
+1312 PTQDEIAVTNG

-1335 RYRAISAT
+1335 RYKAISDT
-1343 GIITQSSYTIA
+1343 GIITQGSYTIA

-1368 GLGGYKGDGC
+1368 GLGGYRGDDGC

-1388 NDVVKFTNLG
+1388 NDVVKFTNLQK
-1398 AEGEWCPAW
+1398 EGEWCPAW
-1407 LCRDISPIFS
+1407 LCRGISPIFS
-1417 KEYYQEFNFVEFELY
+1417 KEYYQEFNSVEFELY
-1432 STEACWFKLFAENV
+1432 STEACWFQLYAENL
-1446 GDADENSLVFQTS
+1446 GAADDNGLVFQTN

>member
-1 MFDVSGYDVLYTATS
+1 MSKVKINLMRGILTVCFMLCILFGFAACGGEKTLDIVDWENESLEVTLGDSYTVPQKTARDKEGKSYPVEIKVLKKATGTEIPLIYGAFDVFDVSGYDVLYTATS

-114 FARSQIKENE
+114 FARSQVKENE

-253 HSPIMEVSN
+253 HSAIMEVSN

-421 AAGIKTSRLVFPVV
+421 AAGIKTSRLVFPTI

-510 YAEGADRFTSLAYAV
+510 YAEGADRFTSLVYAV

-620 AAGCEAADIERKIY
+620 ASGCEATDIERKIY

-658 YSAIGSDGRPYTA
+658 YSAIGSDGKPYTA
-671 SYSFTAWNEKYR
+671 SYSFNVV
-683 DTLYAID
+683 
-690 SESDLG
+690 
-696 GRHDNITFLDSYE
+696 NI
-709 GETGVMKVKG
+709 
-719 GADWQWLMRGV
+719 
-730 TPVFRKD
+730 
-737 YYSNVD
+737 
-743 LIVLR
+743 
-748 VRTDSKFTFALLAEN
+748 
-763 SPAPYCDTVTVTN
+763 
-776 RDSWLDYAIP
+776 
-786 IDPFYN
+786 
-792 NWEDYVGALMLF
+792 
-804 SNGNGENT
+804 
-812 NLYISEI
+812 
-819 RVAKKAEI
+819 AK
-827 ANNTPD
+827 
-833 VFAGNYT
+833 
-840 INDNKQTAFAGCTDL
+840 
-855 QCKVYEEGTELVISG
+855 
-870 DTFTTVAGKTYTVVY
+870 
-885 TAKDSGRDVYG
+885 
-896 SYSFVVHDL
+896 
-905 SEAGLV
+905 AGLV
-911 YDFATVNGLGGYNT
+911 YDFATVN
-925 EKLEWLASYQGETGV
+925 
-940 VKFTNGATDW
+940 
-950 DTAWCLNGIK
+950 
-960 PLFGKTYYDQ
+960 
-970 CDYLVLRLYSS
+970 
-981 EKAWMNFAVEGDSA
+981 
-995 DDRAYINFQTN
+995 
-1006 GEGWA
+1006 
-1011 DYYVPIDGF
+1011 
-1020 LGKWDMFGTSIL
+1020 
-1032 WATHARELYLSE
+1032 
-1044 IRAVKKAEIT
+1044 
-1054 SQITGNQAL
+1054 
-1063 GSEITLSDNAGTAIG
+1063 
-1078 ANAVCTVLTP
+1078 
-1088 TQGEIAVTN
+1088 
-1097 GKFTPTEEGV
+1097 
-1107 YTVRYRAI
+1107 
-1115 SDTGIITQGSYT
+1115 
-1127 IAVKDGSLLYDFR
+1127 
-1140 TQAGLGGYNTQKLE
+1140 GLGGYNTQKLE

-1246 GKWDMFGTSILW
+1246 GKWDMFGTTIHWS
-1258 ATHARELY
+1258 THARELY

-1295 DNAGT
+1295 DNAVEV
-1300 AIGANAVCTVLT
+1300 IGANAVCTVLT
-1312 PTQGEIAVTNG
+1312 PAQGEIAVTNG

-1335 RYRAISAT
+1335 RYKAISAT

-1368 GLGGYKGDGC
+1368 GLGGYRDDGC

-1388 NDVVKFTNLG
+1388 NDVVKYTNREEKVG
-1398 AEGEWCPAW
+1398 DWCPAW
-1407 LCRDISPIFS
+1407 LCRGISPIFS

-1432 STEACWFKLFAENV
+1432 STEACWFQLYAENL
-1446 GDADENSLVFQTS
+1446 GAADDNGLVFQTN
-1459 AETGWHT
+1459 AEAGWHT
-1466 YKISITPLLE
+1466 YKISIAPLLE
-1476 HWDDFTTQLMLST
+1476 HWDDFTTKLMLST
-1489 HLREFYIS
+1489 YLREFYIT

>member
-1 MFDVSGYDVLYTATS
+1 MSKVKINLMRGILTVCFMLCILFGFAACGGEKTLDIVDWENESLEVTLGDSYTVPQKTARDKEGKSYPVEIKVLKKATGTEIPLIYGAFDVFDVSGYDVLYTATS

-114 FARSQIKENE
+114 FARSQVKENE

-599 AGDNVIAGSHTL
+599 VGDNVIAGSHTL

-658 YSAIGSDGRPYTA
+658 YSAIGSDGKPYTA
-671 SYSFTAWNEKYR
+671 SYSFNVV
-683 DTLYAID
+683 
-690 SESDLG
+690 
-696 GRHDNITFLDSYE
+696 NI
-709 GETGVMKVKG
+709 
-719 GADWQWLMRGV
+719 
-730 TPVFRKD
+730 
-737 YYSNVD
+737 
-743 LIVLR
+743 
-748 VRTDSKFTFALLAEN
+748 
-763 SPAPYCDTVTVTN
+763 
-776 RDSWLDYAIP
+776 
-786 IDPFYN
+786 
-792 NWEDYVGALMLF
+792 
-804 SNGNGENT
+804 
-812 NLYISEI
+812 
-819 RVAKKAEI
+819 AK
-827 ANNTPD
+827 
-833 VFAGNYT
+833 
-840 INDNKQTAFAGCTDL
+840 
-855 QCKVYEEGTELVISG
+855 
-870 DTFTTVAGKTYTVVY
+870 
-885 TAKDSGRDVYG
+885 
-896 SYSFVVHDL
+896 
-905 SEAGLV
+905 AGLV

-940 VKFTNGATDW
+940 VKFTNRRTGDW

-981 EKAWMNFAVEGDSA
+981 EKAWMNFSVEVESA
-995 DDRAYINFQTN
+995 ADTKYIEFQTN

-1011 DYYVPIDGF
+1011 DYYVPIDDF
-1020 LGKWDMFGTSIL
+1020 LGKWDMFGRSIL

-1140 TQAGLGGYNTQKLE
+1140 TQAGLGGYGCN
-1154 WLASYQGETGVV
+1154 
-1166 KFTNGAT
+1166 
-1173 DWDTAWCLNGIKPL
+1173 
-1187 FGKTYYDQCDYLVLR
+1187 
-1202 LYSSE
+1202 
-1207 KAWMNF
+1207 
-1213 AVEGDSADDRAYI
+1213 
-1226 NFQTNGEGWADYY
+1226 
-1239 VPIDGFL
+1239 DG
-1246 GKWDMFGTSILW
+1246 
-1258 ATHARELY
+1258 R
-1266 LSEIRAVKKA
+1266 
-1276 EITSQ
+1276 
-1281 ITGNQ
+1281 
-1286 ALGSEITLS
+1286 
-1295 DNAGT
+1295 
-1300 AIGANAVCTVLT
+1300 
-1312 PTQGEIAVTNG
+1312 
-1323 KFTPTEEGVYTV
+1323 
-1335 RYRAISAT
+1335 
-1343 GIITQSSYTIA
+1343 
-1354 VKDGSLLYDFRTQA
+1354 
-1368 GLGGYKGDGC
+1368 

-1388 NDVVKFTNLG
+1388 NDVVKFTNLK
-1398 AEGEWCPAW
+1398 AAGEWCPAW
-1407 LCRDISPIFS
+1407 LCRGISPIFS
-1417 KEYYQEFNFVEFELY
+1417 KEYYQEFKFVEFELY
-1432 STEACWFKLFAENV
+1432 STEACWFKLYAENL
-1446 GDADENSLVFQTS
+1446 GTADENSLGFQTN
-1459 AETGWHT
+1459 AEAGWHT
-1466 YKISITPLLE
+1466 YKIPIAPLLE

-1489 HLREFYIS
+1489 HLREFYIT

>member
-1 MFDVSGYDVLYTATS
+1 MSKVKINLMRGILTVCFMLCILFGLAACGGEKTLDIVDWENESLEVTLGDSYTVPQKTARDKEGKSYPVEIKVLKKATGTEIPLIYGAFDVFDVSGYDVLYTATS

-114 FARSQIKENE
+114 FARSQVKENE

-185 RMDSANLQG
+185 RMDSAKLQG

-253 HSPIMEVSN
+253 HSAIMEVSN

-397 KTEITDKTVRVNDNS
+397 KTEITDKTVRANDNS

-480 SDRAMWSWGNW
+480 NDRAMWSWGNW

-620 AAGCEAADIERKIY
+620 AAGCEATDIERKIY

-658 YSAIGSDGRPYTA
+658 YSAIGSDGKPYTA
-671 SYSFTAWNEKYR
+671 SYSFN
-683 DTLYAID
+683 
-690 SESDLG
+690 
-696 GRHDNITFLDSYE
+696 
-709 GETGVMKVKG
+709 VVKV
-719 GADWQWLMRGV
+719 
-730 TPVFRKD
+730 
-737 YYSNVD
+737 
-743 LIVLR
+743 
-748 VRTDSKFTFALLAEN
+748 
-763 SPAPYCDTVTVTN
+763 
-776 RDSWLDYAIP
+776 
-786 IDPFYN
+786 N
-792 NWEDYVGALMLF
+792 N
-804 SNGNGENT
+804 
-812 NLYISEI
+812 
-819 RVAKKAEI
+819 
-827 ANNTPD
+827 P
-833 VFAGNYT
+833 
-840 INDNKQTAFAGCTDL
+840 
-855 QCKVYEEGTELVISG
+855 KV
-870 DTFTTVAGKTYTVVY
+870 
-885 TAKDSGRDVYG
+885 
-896 SYSFVVHDL
+896 
-905 SEAGLV
+905 GLV
-911 YDFATVNGLGGYNT
+911 YDFATVN
-925 EKLEWLASYQGETGV
+925 
-940 VKFTNGATDW
+940 
-950 DTAWCLNGIK
+950 
-960 PLFGKTYYDQ
+960 
-970 CDYLVLRLYSS
+970 
-981 EKAWMNFAVEGDSA
+981 
-995 DDRAYINFQTN
+995 
-1006 GEGWA
+1006 
-1011 DYYVPIDGF
+1011 
-1020 LGKWDMFGTSIL
+1020 
-1032 WATHARELYLSE
+1032 
-1044 IRAVKKAEIT
+1044 
-1054 SQITGNQAL
+1054 
-1063 GSEITLSDNAGTAIG
+1063 
-1078 ANAVCTVLTP
+1078 
-1088 TQGEIAVTN
+1088 
-1097 GKFTPTEEGV
+1097 
-1107 YTVRYRAI
+1107 
-1115 SDTGIITQGSYT
+1115 
-1127 IAVKDGSLLYDFR
+1127 
-1140 TQAGLGGYNTQKLE
+1140 GLGGYNTQKLE

-1207 KAWMNF
+1207 KAWVNF
-1213 AVEGDSADDRAYI
+1213 AVERDSADDRAYI

-1246 GKWDMFGTSILW
+1246 GKWDMFGTSIHW
-1258 ATHARELY
+1258 STHARELY

-1286 ALGSEITLS
+1286 VLGSEITLS

-1300 AIGANAVCTVLT
+1300 EIGANAVCTVLT

-1335 RYRAISAT
+1335 RYRTISAT
-1343 GIITQSSYTIA
+1343 GIITQGSYTIA

-1368 GLGGYKGDGC
+1368 GLGRYRDDGC

-1398 AEGEWCPAW
+1398 AEGDWCPAW

-1446 GDADENSLVFQTS
+1446 GDADVNSLVFQTN

-1466 YKISITPLLE
+1466 YKIPIAPLLE
-1476 HWDDFTTQLMLST
+1476 HWDDFTTELMLST
-1489 HLREFYIS
+1489 YLREFYIT

>member
-1 MFDVSGYDVLYTATS
+1 MSKVKINLMRGILTVCFMLCILFGFAACGGEKTLDIVDWENESLEVTLGDSYTVPQKTARDKEGKSYPVEIKVLKKATGTEIPLIYGAFDVFDVSGYDVLYTATS

-253 HSPIMEVSN
+253 HSAIMEVSN

-304 VKTDLYYNGTVEEAE
+304 VKTDLYYNGTVKEAE

-379 QETDGEIEFY
+379 RETDGEIEFY

-480 SDRAMWSWGNW
+480 SDRSMWSWGNW

-620 AAGCEAADIERKIY
+620 AAGCEATDIERKIY

-658 YSAIGSDGRPYTA
+658 YSAIGSDGKPYTA
-671 SYSFTAWNEKYR
+671 SYSFN
-683 DTLYAID
+683 
-690 SESDLG
+690 
-696 GRHDNITFLDSYE
+696 
-709 GETGVMKVKG
+709 VVKV
-719 GADWQWLMRGV
+719 
-730 TPVFRKD
+730 
-737 YYSNVD
+737 
-743 LIVLR
+743 
-748 VRTDSKFTFALLAEN
+748 
-763 SPAPYCDTVTVTN
+763 
-776 RDSWLDYAIP
+776 
-786 IDPFYN
+786 N
-792 NWEDYVGALMLF
+792 N
-804 SNGNGENT
+804 
-812 NLYISEI
+812 
-819 RVAKKAEI
+819 
-827 ANNTPD
+827 P
-833 VFAGNYT
+833 
-840 INDNKQTAFAGCTDL
+840 
-855 QCKVYEEGTELVISG
+855 KV
-870 DTFTTVAGKTYTVVY
+870 
-885 TAKDSGRDVYG
+885 
-896 SYSFVVHDL
+896 
-905 SEAGLV
+905 GLV

-925 EKLEWLASYQGETGV
+925 QKLEWLASYQGETGV

-960 PLFGKTYYDQ
+960 PLFGKTYYAQ

-981 EKAWMNFAVEGDSA
+981 EKAWMNFAVEEDSA
-995 DDRAYINFQTN
+995 ADKEYINFQTN

-1020 LGKWDMFGTSIL
+1020 LGKWDMFGRSIL
-1032 WATHARELYLSE
+1032 WSTHARELYLSE

-1063 GSEITLSDNAGTAIG
+1063 GSEITLSDNAGTVIG

-1107 YTVRYRAI
+1107 YTVRYKAI

-1187 FGKTYYDQCDYLVLR
+1187 FGKTYYAQCDYLVLR

-1213 AVEGDSADDRAYI
+1213 AVEEDSAADKEYI

-1246 GKWDMFGTSILW
+1246 GKWDMFGRSILW
-1258 ATHARELY
+1258 STHARELY

-1300 AIGANAVCTVLT
+1300 VIGANAVCTVLT

-1335 RYRAISAT
+1335 RYKAISDT
-1343 GIITQSSYTIA
+1343 GIITQGSYTIA

-1368 GLGGYKGDGC
+1368 GLGGYRGDDGC
-1378 LEWLGTYDGR
+1378 LKWLGTYDGR
-1388 NDVVKFTNLG
+1388 NDVVKFTNPLP
-1398 AEGEWCPAW
+1398 EGDWCPAW

-1417 KEYYQEFNFVEFELY
+1417 EEYYQEFNCVEFELY

-1446 GDADENSLVFQTS
+1446 GDANENSLVFQTN
-1459 AETGWHT
+1459 AEAGWHT

-1476 HWDDFTTQLMLST
+1476 HWDDFTTHLMLST

>member
-1 MFDVSGYDVLYTATS
+1 MSKVKINLMRGILTVCFMLCILFGFAACGGEKTLDIVDWENESLEVTLGDSYTVPQKTARDKEGKSYPVEIKVLKKATGTEIPLIYGAFDVFDVSGYDVLYTATS

-114 FARSQIKENE
+114 FARSQVKENE

-253 HSPIMEVSN
+253 HSAIMEVSN

-397 KTEITDKTVRVNDNS
+397 KTEITDKTVRANDNS

-464 YKGLNGVMRMY
+464 YKGLNGVMRIY

-480 SDRAMWSWGNW
+480 SDRSMWSWGNW

-510 YAEGADRFTSLAYAV
+510 YAEGADRFTSLVYAV

-658 YSAIGSDGRPYTA
+658 YSAIGSDGKPYTA
-671 SYSFTAWNEKYR
+671 SYSFNVV
-683 DTLYAID
+683 
-690 SESDLG
+690 
-696 GRHDNITFLDSYE
+696 NI
-709 GETGVMKVKG
+709 
-719 GADWQWLMRGV
+719 
-730 TPVFRKD
+730 
-737 YYSNVD
+737 
-743 LIVLR
+743 
-748 VRTDSKFTFALLAEN
+748 
-763 SPAPYCDTVTVTN
+763 
-776 RDSWLDYAIP
+776 
-786 IDPFYN
+786 
-792 NWEDYVGALMLF
+792 
-804 SNGNGENT
+804 
-812 NLYISEI
+812 
-819 RVAKKAEI
+819 AK
-827 ANNTPD
+827 
-833 VFAGNYT
+833 
-840 INDNKQTAFAGCTDL
+840 
-855 QCKVYEEGTELVISG
+855 
-870 DTFTTVAGKTYTVVY
+870 
-885 TAKDSGRDVYG
+885 
-896 SYSFVVHDL
+896 
-905 SEAGLV
+905 AGLV

-925 EKLEWLASYQGETGV
+925 QKLEWLASYQGETGV

-960 PLFGKTYYDQ
+960 PLFGKTHYAQ

-995 DDRAYINFQTN
+995 ADKEYINFQTN

-1032 WATHARELYLSE
+1032 WSTHARELYLSE

-1063 GSEITLSDNAGTAIG
+1063 GSEITLSDNAGTEIG

-1088 TQGEIAVTN
+1088 TQDEIAVTN

-1107 YTVRYRAI
+1107 YTVRYKAI

-1187 FGKTYYDQCDYLVLR
+1187 FGKTHYAQCDYLVLR

-1213 AVEGDSADDRAYI
+1213 AVEGDSAADKEYI

-1258 ATHARELY
+1258 STHARELY

-1300 AIGANAVCTVLT
+1300 EIGANAVCTVLT
-1312 PTQGEIAVTNG
+1312 PTQDEIAVTNG

-1335 RYRAISAT
+1335 RYKAISDT
-1343 GIITQSSYTIA
+1343 GIITQGSYTIA

-1368 GLGGYKGDGC
+1368 GLGGYRDDGC

-1388 NDVVKFTNLG
+1388 NDVVKFTNLQK
-1398 AEGEWCPAW
+1398 EGEWCPAW
-1407 LCRDISPIFS
+1407 LCRGISPIFS
-1417 KEYYQEFNFVEFELY
+1417 KEYYQEFNSVEFELY
-1432 STEACWFKLFAENV
+1432 STEACWFQLYAENL
-1446 GDADENSLVFQTS
+1446 GAADDNGLVFQTN

>member
-1 MFDVSGYDVLYTATS
+1 MSKVKINLMRGILTVCFMLCILFGFAACGGEKTLDIVDWENESLEVTLGDSYTVPQKTARDKEGKSYPVEIKVLKKATGTEIPLIYGAFDVFDVSGYDVLYTATS

-114 FARSQIKENE
+114 FARSQVKENE

-253 HSPIMEVSN
+253 HSAIMEVSN

-397 KTEITDKTVRVNDNS
+397 KTEITDKTVRANDNS

-464 YKGLNGVMRMY
+464 YKGLNGVMRIY

-480 SDRAMWSWGNW
+480 NDRSMWSWGNW

-510 YAEGADRFTSLAYAV
+510 YAEGADRFTSLVYAV

-658 YSAIGSDGRPYTA
+658 YSAIGSDGKPYTA
-671 SYSFTAWNEKYR
+671 SYSFNVV
-683 DTLYAID
+683 
-690 SESDLG
+690 
-696 GRHDNITFLDSYE
+696 NI
-709 GETGVMKVKG
+709 
-719 GADWQWLMRGV
+719 
-730 TPVFRKD
+730 
-737 YYSNVD
+737 
-743 LIVLR
+743 
-748 VRTDSKFTFALLAEN
+748 
-763 SPAPYCDTVTVTN
+763 
-776 RDSWLDYAIP
+776 
-786 IDPFYN
+786 
-792 NWEDYVGALMLF
+792 
-804 SNGNGENT
+804 
-812 NLYISEI
+812 
-819 RVAKKAEI
+819 AK
-827 ANNTPD
+827 
-833 VFAGNYT
+833 
-840 INDNKQTAFAGCTDL
+840 
-855 QCKVYEEGTELVISG
+855 
-870 DTFTTVAGKTYTVVY
+870 
-885 TAKDSGRDVYG
+885 
-896 SYSFVVHDL
+896 
-905 SEAGLV
+905 AGLV

-925 EKLEWLASYQGETGV
+925 QKLEWLASYQGETGV

-960 PLFGKTYYDQ
+960 PLFGKTYYGQ
-970 CDYLVLRLYSS
+970 CDHLVLRLYSS
-981 EKAWMNFAVEGDSA
+981 EKAWVNFAVEVDSA

-1020 LGKWDMFGTSIL
+1020 LGKWDMFGRSIL
-1032 WATHARELYLSE
+1032 WSTHARELYLSE

-1063 GSEITLSDNAGTAIG
+1063 GSEITLSDNAGTVIG

-1140 TQAGLGGYNTQKLE
+1140 TQAGLGGYR
-1154 WLASYQGETGVV
+1154 
-1166 KFTNGAT
+1166 
-1173 DWDTAWCLNGIKPL
+1173 D
-1187 FGKTYYDQCDYLVLR
+1187 
-1202 LYSSE
+1202 
-1207 KAWMNF
+1207 
-1213 AVEGDSADDRAYI
+1213 
-1226 NFQTNGEGWADYY
+1226 
-1239 VPIDGFL
+1239 
-1246 GKWDMFGTSILW
+1246 
-1258 ATHARELY
+1258 
-1266 LSEIRAVKKA
+1266 
-1276 EITSQ
+1276 
-1281 ITGNQ
+1281 
-1286 ALGSEITLS
+1286 
-1295 DNAGT
+1295 
-1300 AIGANAVCTVLT
+1300 
-1312 PTQGEIAVTNG
+1312 
-1323 KFTPTEEGVYTV
+1323 
-1335 RYRAISAT
+1335 
-1343 GIITQSSYTIA
+1343 
-1354 VKDGSLLYDFRTQA
+1354 
-1368 GLGGYKGDGC
+1368 DGC

-1388 NDVVKFTNLG
+1388 NDVVKFTNLQK
-1398 AEGEWCPAW
+1398 EGEWCPAW

-1417 KEYYQEFNFVEFELY
+1417 KEYYQEFNSVEFELY
-1432 STEACWFKLFAENV
+1432 STEACWFQLYAENL
-1446 GDADENSLVFQTS
+1446 GAADDNGLVFQTN

-1466 YKISITPLLE
+1466 YKIPIAPLLE

-1489 HLREFYIS
+1489 HLREFYIT

>member
-1 MFDVSGYDVLYTATS
+1 MSKVKINLMRGILTVCFMLCILFGFAACGGEKTLDIVDWENESLEVTLGDSYTVPQKTARDKEGKSYPVEIKVLKKATGTEIPLIYGAFDVFDVSGYDVLYTATS

-114 FARSQIKENE
+114 FARSQVIENE

-253 HSPIMEVSN
+253 HSAIMEVSN

-397 KTEITDKTVRVNDNS
+397 KTEITDKTVRANDNS

-464 YKGLNGVMRMY
+464 YKGLNGVMRIY

-480 SDRAMWSWGNW
+480 NDRAMWSWGNW

-599 AGDNVIAGSHTL
+599 AGDNVIAGTHTL

-620 AAGCEAADIERKIY
+620 AAGCEATDIERKIY

-658 YSAIGSDGRPYTA
+658 YSAIGSDGKLYTA
-671 SYSFTAWNEKYR
+671 SYSFN
-683 DTLYAID
+683 
-690 SESDLG
+690 
-696 GRHDNITFLDSYE
+696 
-709 GETGVMKVKG
+709 VVKV
-719 GADWQWLMRGV
+719 
-730 TPVFRKD
+730 
-737 YYSNVD
+737 
-743 LIVLR
+743 
-748 VRTDSKFTFALLAEN
+748 
-763 SPAPYCDTVTVTN
+763 
-776 RDSWLDYAIP
+776 
-786 IDPFYN
+786 N
-792 NWEDYVGALMLF
+792 N
-804 SNGNGENT
+804 
-812 NLYISEI
+812 
-819 RVAKKAEI
+819 
-827 ANNTPD
+827 P
-833 VFAGNYT
+833 
-840 INDNKQTAFAGCTDL
+840 
-855 QCKVYEEGTELVISG
+855 KV
-870 DTFTTVAGKTYTVVY
+870 
-885 TAKDSGRDVYG
+885 
-896 SYSFVVHDL
+896 
-905 SEAGLV
+905 GLV

-925 EKLEWLASYQGETGV
+925 QKLEWLASYQGETGV

-960 PLFGKTYYDQ
+960 PLFGKTYYGQ

-981 EKAWMNFAVEGDSA
+981 EKAWVNFAVEVDSA
-995 DDRAYINFQTN
+995 DDKAYINFQTN

-1020 LGKWDMFGTSIL
+1020 LGKWDMFGTSIH
-1032 WATHARELYLSE
+1032 WSTHARELYLSE

-1054 SQITGNQAL
+1054 SQITGNQVL
-1063 GSEITLSDNAGTAIG
+1063 GSEITLSDNAGTEIG

-1107 YTVRYRAI
+1107 YTVRYKAI

-1187 FGKTYYDQCDYLVLR
+1187 FGKTYYGQCDYLVLR

-1207 KAWMNF
+1207 KAWVNF
-1213 AVEGDSADDRAYI
+1213 AVEVDSADDKAYI

-1246 GKWDMFGTSILW
+1246 GKWDMFGTSIHW
-1258 ATHARELY
+1258 STHARELY

-1286 ALGSEITLS
+1286 VLGSEITLS

-1300 AIGANAVCTVLT
+1300 EIGANAVCTVLT

-1368 GLGGYKGDGC
+1368 GLGGYRDDGC

-1388 NDVVKFTNLG
+1388 NDVVKFTNLK
-1398 AEGEWCPAW
+1398 AAGEWCPAW

-1446 GDADENSLVFQTS
+1446 GDADVNSLVFQTN

-1466 YKISITPLLE
+1466 YKIPIAPLLE
-1476 HWDDFTTQLMLST
+1476 HWDDFTTEFMLST
-1489 HLREFYIS
+1489 YLREFYIT

>member
-1 MFDVSGYDVLYTATS
+1 MSKVKINLMRGILTVCFMLCILFGFAACGGEKTLDIVDWENESLEVTLGDSYTVPQKTARDKEGKSYPVEIKVLKKATGTEIPLIYGAFDVFDVSGYDVLYTATS

-72 DDANHKVSSDEE
+72 DDADRKVSSDEE

-114 FARSQIKENE
+114 FARSQVKENE

-253 HSPIMEVSN
+253 HSAIMEVSN

-304 VKTDLYYNGTVEEAE
+304 VKTDLYFNGTVEEAE

-379 QETDGEIEFY
+379 EETDGEIEFY

-397 KTEITDKTVRVNDNS
+397 KTEITDKTVRANDNS

-464 YKGLNGVMRMY
+464 YKGLNGVMRIY

-480 SDRAMWSWGNW
+480 NDRSMWSWGNW

-525 ENAVHPDGSVHNH
+525 ENAVLHPDGSADNH

-620 AAGCEAADIERKIY
+620 AAGCEATDIERKIY

-658 YSAIGSDGRPYTA
+658 YSAIGSDGKPYTA
-671 SYSFTAWNEKYR
+671 SYSFNVV
-683 DTLYAID
+683 
-690 SESDLG
+690 
-696 GRHDNITFLDSYE
+696 NI
-709 GETGVMKVKG
+709 
-719 GADWQWLMRGV
+719 
-730 TPVFRKD
+730 
-737 YYSNVD
+737 
-743 LIVLR
+743 
-748 VRTDSKFTFALLAEN
+748 
-763 SPAPYCDTVTVTN
+763 
-776 RDSWLDYAIP
+776 
-786 IDPFYN
+786 
-792 NWEDYVGALMLF
+792 
-804 SNGNGENT
+804 
-812 NLYISEI
+812 
-819 RVAKKAEI
+819 AK
-827 ANNTPD
+827 
-833 VFAGNYT
+833 
-840 INDNKQTAFAGCTDL
+840 
-855 QCKVYEEGTELVISG
+855 
-870 DTFTTVAGKTYTVVY
+870 
-885 TAKDSGRDVYG
+885 
-896 SYSFVVHDL
+896 
-905 SEAGLV
+905 AGLV

-925 EKLEWLASYQGETGV
+925 QKLEWLASYQGETGV

-960 PLFGKTYYDQ
+960 PLFGKTYYGQ
-970 CDYLVLRLYSS
+970 CDHLVLRLYSS
-981 EKAWMNFAVEGDSA
+981 EKAWVNFAVEVDSA

-1011 DYYVPIDGF
+1011 DYYVPIAGF

-1054 SQITGNQAL
+1054 SQITGNQVL
-1063 GSEITLSDNAGTAIG
+1063 GSEITLSDNAGTEIG

-1140 TQAGLGGYNTQKLE
+1140 TQAGLGGYR
-1154 WLASYQGETGVV
+1154 
-1166 KFTNGAT
+1166 
-1173 DWDTAWCLNGIKPL
+1173 D
-1187 FGKTYYDQCDYLVLR
+1187 
-1202 LYSSE
+1202 
-1207 KAWMNF
+1207 
-1213 AVEGDSADDRAYI
+1213 
-1226 NFQTNGEGWADYY
+1226 
-1239 VPIDGFL
+1239 
-1246 GKWDMFGTSILW
+1246 
-1258 ATHARELY
+1258 
-1266 LSEIRAVKKA
+1266 
-1276 EITSQ
+1276 
-1281 ITGNQ
+1281 
-1286 ALGSEITLS
+1286 
-1295 DNAGT
+1295 
-1300 AIGANAVCTVLT
+1300 
-1312 PTQGEIAVTNG
+1312 
-1323 KFTPTEEGVYTV
+1323 
-1335 RYRAISAT
+1335 
-1343 GIITQSSYTIA
+1343 
-1354 VKDGSLLYDFRTQA
+1354 
-1368 GLGGYKGDGC
+1368 DGC

-1388 NDVVKFTNLG
+1388 NDVVKFTNLQK
-1398 AEGEWCPAW
+1398 EGEWCPAW

-1446 GDADENSLVFQTS
+1446 GDADVNSLVFQTN

-1466 YKISITPLLE
+1466 YKIPIAPLLE
-1476 HWDDFTTQLMLST
+1476 HWDDFTTELMLST

>member
-1 MFDVSGYDVLYTATS
+1 MSKIKINLMRGILTVCFTLCILFGFAACGGEKTLDIVDWENESLEVTLGDSYTVPQKTARDKEGKSYPVEIKVLKKATGTEIPLIYGAFDVFDVSGYDVLYTATS

-31 EGKPVV
+31 EGKPVI

-114 FARSQIKENE
+114 FARSQVKENE

-194 DTYDYISVWYFIAD
+194 DIYDYISVWYFIAD

-253 HSPIMEVSN
+253 HSAIMEVSN

-480 SDRAMWSWGNW
+480 NDRSMWSWGNW

-620 AAGCEAADIERKIY
+620 AAGCEATDIERKIY

-658 YSAIGSDGRPYTA
+658 YSAIGSDGKPYTA
-671 SYSFTAWNEKYR
+671 SYSFNVV
-683 DTLYAID
+683 
-690 SESDLG
+690 
-696 GRHDNITFLDSYE
+696 NI
-709 GETGVMKVKG
+709 
-719 GADWQWLMRGV
+719 
-730 TPVFRKD
+730 
-737 YYSNVD
+737 
-743 LIVLR
+743 
-748 VRTDSKFTFALLAEN
+748 
-763 SPAPYCDTVTVTN
+763 
-776 RDSWLDYAIP
+776 
-786 IDPFYN
+786 
-792 NWEDYVGALMLF
+792 
-804 SNGNGENT
+804 
-812 NLYISEI
+812 
-819 RVAKKAEI
+819 AK
-827 ANNTPD
+827 
-833 VFAGNYT
+833 
-840 INDNKQTAFAGCTDL
+840 
-855 QCKVYEEGTELVISG
+855 
-870 DTFTTVAGKTYTVVY
+870 
-885 TAKDSGRDVYG
+885 
-896 SYSFVVHDL
+896 
-905 SEAGLV
+905 AGLV

-925 EKLEWLASYQGETGV
+925 QKLEWLASYQGETGV

-960 PLFGKTYYDQ
+960 PLFGKTYYGQ
-970 CDYLVLRLYSS
+970 CDHLVLRLYSS
-981 EKAWMNFAVEGDSA
+981 EKAWVNFAVEVDSA

-1054 SQITGNQAL
+1054 SLITGNQAL
-1063 GSEITLSDNAGTAIG
+1063 GSEITLSDNAVEVIG

-1088 TQGEIAVTN
+1088 AQGEIAVTN
-1097 GKFTPTEEGV
+1097 G
-1107 YTVRYRAI
+1107 
-1115 SDTGIITQGSYT
+1115 
-1127 IAVKDGSLLYDFR
+1127 
-1140 TQAGLGGYNTQKLE
+1140 N
-1154 WLASYQGETGVV
+1154 
-1166 KFTNGAT
+1166 
-1173 DWDTAWCLNGIKPL
+1173 
-1187 FGKTYYDQCDYLVLR
+1187 
-1202 LYSSE
+1202 
-1207 KAWMNF
+1207 
-1213 AVEGDSADDRAYI
+1213 
-1226 NFQTNGEGWADYY
+1226 
-1239 VPIDGFL
+1239 
-1246 GKWDMFGTSILW
+1246 
-1258 ATHARELY
+1258 
-1266 LSEIRAVKKA
+1266 
-1276 EITSQ
+1276 
-1281 ITGNQ
+1281 
-1286 ALGSEITLS
+1286 
-1295 DNAGT
+1295 
-1300 AIGANAVCTVLT
+1300 
-1312 PTQGEIAVTNG
+1312 
-1323 KFTPTEEGVYTV
+1323 FTPTEEGVYTV

-1368 GLGGYKGDGC
+1368 GLGGYRDDGC

-1388 NDVVKFTNLG
+1388 NDVVKFTNLEAQG
-1398 AEGEWCPAW
+1398 DWCPAW

-1446 GDADENSLVFQTS
+1446 GDADVNSLVFQTN

-1466 YKISITPLLE
+1466 YKIPIAPLLE

>member
-1 MFDVSGYDVLYTATS
+1 MSKVKINLMRGILTVCFMLCILFGFAACGGEKTLDIVDWENESLEVTLGDSYTVPQKTARDREGKSYPVEIKVLKKATGTEIPLIYGAFDVFDVSGYDVLYTATS

-31 EGKPVV
+31 EGKPVI

-114 FARSQIKENE
+114 FARSQVKENE

-253 HSPIMEVSN
+253 HSAIMEVSN

-397 KTEITDKTVRVNDNS
+397 KTEITDKTVRANDNS

-464 YKGLNGVMRMY
+464 YKGLNGVMRIY

-480 SDRAMWSWGNW
+480 SDRSMWSWGNW

-510 YAEGADRFTSLAYAV
+510 YAEGADRFTSLVYAV

-658 YSAIGSDGRPYTA
+658 YSAIGSDGKPYTA
-671 SYSFTAWNEKYR
+671 SYSFNVV
-683 DTLYAID
+683 
-690 SESDLG
+690 
-696 GRHDNITFLDSYE
+696 NI
-709 GETGVMKVKG
+709 
-719 GADWQWLMRGV
+719 
-730 TPVFRKD
+730 
-737 YYSNVD
+737 
-743 LIVLR
+743 
-748 VRTDSKFTFALLAEN
+748 
-763 SPAPYCDTVTVTN
+763 
-776 RDSWLDYAIP
+776 
-786 IDPFYN
+786 
-792 NWEDYVGALMLF
+792 
-804 SNGNGENT
+804 
-812 NLYISEI
+812 
-819 RVAKKAEI
+819 AK
-827 ANNTPD
+827 
-833 VFAGNYT
+833 
-840 INDNKQTAFAGCTDL
+840 
-855 QCKVYEEGTELVISG
+855 
-870 DTFTTVAGKTYTVVY
+870 
-885 TAKDSGRDVYG
+885 
-896 SYSFVVHDL
+896 
-905 SEAGLV
+905 AGLV

-925 EKLEWLASYQGETGV
+925 QKLEWLASYQGETGV

-960 PLFGKTYYDQ
+960 PLFGKTHYAQ

-995 DDRAYINFQTN
+995 ADKEYINFQTN

-1032 WATHARELYLSE
+1032 WSTHARELYLSE

-1063 GSEITLSDNAGTAIG
+1063 GSEITLSDNAGTVIG
-1078 ANAVCTVLTP
+1078 ENAVCTVLTP

-1107 YTVRYRAI
+1107 YTVRYKAI

-1187 FGKTYYDQCDYLVLR
+1187 FGKTHYAQCDYLVLR

-1213 AVEGDSADDRAYI
+1213 AVEGDSAADKEYI

-1258 ATHARELY
+1258 STHARELY

-1300 AIGANAVCTVLT
+1300 VIGENAVCTVLT

-1335 RYRAISAT
+1335 RYKAISDT
-1343 GIITQSSYTIA
+1343 GIITQGSYTIA

-1368 GLGGYKGDGC
+1368 GLGGYRDDGC

-1388 NDVVKFTNLG
+1388 NDVVKFTNLQK
-1398 AEGEWCPAW
+1398 EGEWCPAW
-1407 LCRDISPIFS
+1407 LCRGISPIFS
-1417 KEYYQEFNFVEFELY
+1417 KEYYQEFNSVEFELY
-1432 STEACWFKLFAENV
+1432 STEACWFQLYAENL
-1446 GDADENSLVFQTS
+1446 GAADDNGLVFQTN

>member
-1 MFDVSGYDVLYTATS
+1 MSKVKINLMRGILTVCFTLCILFGFAACGGEKTLDIVDWENESLEVTLGDSYTVPQKTARDKEGKSYPVEIKVLKKATGTEIPLIYGAFDVFDVSGYDVLYTATS

-84 GFTPAQIGEYEL
+84 GFAPAQIGEYEL

-253 HSPIMEVSN
+253 HSAIMEVSN

-379 QETDGEIEFY
+379 EETDGEIEFY

-464 YKGLNGVMRMY
+464 YKGLNGVMRIY

-480 SDRAMWSWGNW
+480 NDRSMWSWGNW

-646 FVVEGDKTYTVV
+646 FAVEGDKTYTVV
-658 YSAIGSDGRPYTA
+658 YSAIGSDGKPYTA
-671 SYSFTAWNEKYR
+671 SYSFNVV
-683 DTLYAID
+683 
-690 SESDLG
+690 
-696 GRHDNITFLDSYE
+696 NI
-709 GETGVMKVKG
+709 
-719 GADWQWLMRGV
+719 
-730 TPVFRKD
+730 
-737 YYSNVD
+737 
-743 LIVLR
+743 
-748 VRTDSKFTFALLAEN
+748 
-763 SPAPYCDTVTVTN
+763 
-776 RDSWLDYAIP
+776 
-786 IDPFYN
+786 
-792 NWEDYVGALMLF
+792 
-804 SNGNGENT
+804 
-812 NLYISEI
+812 
-819 RVAKKAEI
+819 AK
-827 ANNTPD
+827 
-833 VFAGNYT
+833 
-840 INDNKQTAFAGCTDL
+840 
-855 QCKVYEEGTELVISG
+855 
-870 DTFTTVAGKTYTVVY
+870 
-885 TAKDSGRDVYG
+885 
-896 SYSFVVHDL
+896 
-905 SEAGLV
+905 AGLV
-911 YDFATVNGLGGYNT
+911 YDFATVN
-925 EKLEWLASYQGETGV
+925 
-940 VKFTNGATDW
+940 
-950 DTAWCLNGIK
+950 
-960 PLFGKTYYDQ
+960 
-970 CDYLVLRLYSS
+970 
-981 EKAWMNFAVEGDSA
+981 
-995 DDRAYINFQTN
+995 
-1006 GEGWA
+1006 
-1011 DYYVPIDGF
+1011 
-1020 LGKWDMFGTSIL
+1020 
-1032 WATHARELYLSE
+1032 
-1044 IRAVKKAEIT
+1044 
-1054 SQITGNQAL
+1054 
-1063 GSEITLSDNAGTAIG
+1063 
-1078 ANAVCTVLTP
+1078 
-1088 TQGEIAVTN
+1088 
-1097 GKFTPTEEGV
+1097 
-1107 YTVRYRAI
+1107 
-1115 SDTGIITQGSYT
+1115 
-1127 IAVKDGSLLYDFR
+1127 
-1140 TQAGLGGYNTQKLE
+1140 GLGGYNTQKLE

-1207 KAWMNF
+1207 KAWVNF
-1213 AVEGDSADDRAYI
+1213 AVERDSADDRAYI

-1246 GKWDMFGTSILW
+1246 GKWDMFGTSIHW
-1258 ATHARELY
+1258 STHARELY

-1286 ALGSEITLS
+1286 VLGSEITLS

-1300 AIGANAVCTVLT
+1300 EIGANAVCTVLT
-1312 PTQGEIAVTNG
+1312 PAQDEIAVTNG

-1335 RYRAISAT
+1335 RYKAISDT
-1343 GIITQSSYTIA
+1343 GIITQGSYTIA

-1368 GLGGYKGDGC
+1368 GLGGYRGDDGC

-1388 NDVVKFTNLG
+1388 NDVVKFTNLK
-1398 AEGEWCPAW
+1398 AAGEWCPAW

-1417 KEYYQEFNFVEFELY
+1417 KEYYQEFNSVEFELY

-1459 AETGWHT
+1459 AEAGWHT
-1466 YKISITPLLE
+1466 YKISIKPLLE

>member
-1 MFDVSGYDVLYTATS
+1 MSKVKINLMRGILTVCFMLCILFGFAACGGEKTLDIVDWENESLEVTLGDSYTVPQKTARDKEGKSYPVEIKVLKKATGTEIPLIYGAFDVFDVSGYDVLYTATS

-50 FTFPEISVYDDSGKT
+50 YTFPEISVYDDSGKT

-72 DDANHKVSSDEE
+72 DDANQKVSSDEE

-96 RVTAKDD
+96 RVTAKDE

-253 HSPIMEVSN
+253 HSAIMEVSN

-561 PFYQYYVEQP
+561 PFYQYYVEQS

-599 AGDNVIAGSHTL
+599 VGDNVIAGSHTL

-620 AAGCEAADIERKIY
+620 AAGCEATDIERKIY

-646 FVVEGDKTYTVV
+646 FAVEGDKTYTVV
-658 YSAIGSDGRPYTA
+658 YSAIGSDGKSYTA
-671 SYSFTAWNEKYR
+671 SYSFN
-683 DTLYAID
+683 
-690 SESDLG
+690 
-696 GRHDNITFLDSYE
+696 
-709 GETGVMKVKG
+709 VVKV
-719 GADWQWLMRGV
+719 
-730 TPVFRKD
+730 
-737 YYSNVD
+737 
-743 LIVLR
+743 
-748 VRTDSKFTFALLAEN
+748 
-763 SPAPYCDTVTVTN
+763 
-776 RDSWLDYAIP
+776 
-786 IDPFYN
+786 N
-792 NWEDYVGALMLF
+792 NPKVGF
-804 SNGNGENT
+804 
-812 NLYISEI
+812 
-819 RVAKKAEI
+819 
-827 ANNTPD
+827 
-833 VFAGNYT
+833 
-840 INDNKQTAFAGCTDL
+840 
-855 QCKVYEEGTELVISG
+855 
-870 DTFTTVAGKTYTVVY
+870 
-885 TAKDSGRDVYG
+885 
-896 SYSFVVHDL
+896 
-905 SEAGLV
+905 V

-925 EKLEWLASYQGETGV
+925 EMLEWLASYQGETGV
-940 VKFTNGATDW
+940 VKFTNLETDDW
-950 DTAWCLNGIK
+950 DTAWCLSGIK

-981 EKAWMNFAVEGDSA
+981 EKAWMNFEVEGDSA
-995 DDRAYINFQTN
+995 ADKAYINFQTN

-1011 DYYVPIDGF
+1011 DYYVPIAGF

-1032 WATHARELYLSE
+1032 WSTHARELYLSE

-1054 SQITGNQAL
+1054 SQITGNQVL
-1063 GSEITLSDNAGTAIG
+1063 GSEITLSDNAGTEIG

-1088 TQGEIAVTN
+1088 AQDEIAVTN

-1107 YTVRYRAI
+1107 YTVRYKAI

-1140 TQAGLGGYNTQKLE
+1140 TQAGLGGYR
-1154 WLASYQGETGVV
+1154 
-1166 KFTNGAT
+1166 
-1173 DWDTAWCLNGIKPL
+1173 D
-1187 FGKTYYDQCDYLVLR
+1187 
-1202 LYSSE
+1202 
-1207 KAWMNF
+1207 
-1213 AVEGDSADDRAYI
+1213 
-1226 NFQTNGEGWADYY
+1226 
-1239 VPIDGFL
+1239 
-1246 GKWDMFGTSILW
+1246 
-1258 ATHARELY
+1258 
-1266 LSEIRAVKKA
+1266 
-1276 EITSQ
+1276 
-1281 ITGNQ
+1281 
-1286 ALGSEITLS
+1286 
-1295 DNAGT
+1295 
-1300 AIGANAVCTVLT
+1300 
-1312 PTQGEIAVTNG
+1312 
-1323 KFTPTEEGVYTV
+1323 
-1335 RYRAISAT
+1335 
-1343 GIITQSSYTIA
+1343 
-1354 VKDGSLLYDFRTQA
+1354 
-1368 GLGGYKGDGC
+1368 DGC

-1388 NDVVKFTNLG
+1388 NDVVKFTNLLP
-1398 AEGEWCPAW
+1398 EGEWCPAW

-1446 GDADENSLVFQTS
+1446 GDADENSLVFQTN
-1459 AETGWHT
+1459 AEAGWHT
-1466 YKISITPLLE
+1466 YKIPIAPLLE
-1476 HWDDFTTQLMLST
+1476 HWDDFTTEFMLST
-1489 HLREFYIS
+1489 YLREFYIT

>member
-1 MFDVSGYDVLYTATS
+1 MSKVKINLMRGILTVCFMLCILFGFAACGGEKTLDIVDWENESLEVTLGDSYTVPQKTARDKEGKSYPVEIKVLKKATGTEIPLIYGAFDVFDVSGYDVLYTATS

-96 RVTAKDD
+96 RVTAKDE

-114 FARSQIKENE
+114 FARSQVKENE

-253 HSPIMEVSN
+253 HSAIMEVSN

-397 KTEITDKTVRVNDNS
+397 KTEITDKTVRANDNS

-464 YKGLNGVMRMY
+464 YKGLNGVMRIY

-480 SDRAMWSWGNW
+480 NDRSMWSWGNW

-620 AAGCEAADIERKIY
+620 AAGCEATDIERKIY

-658 YSAIGSDGRPYTA
+658 YSAIGSDGKPYTA

-696 GRHDNITFLDSYE
+696 GKHDNITFLDSYE

-730 TPVFRKD
+730 TPVFQKD

-763 SPAPYCDTVTVTN
+763 SSAPYCDTVTVTN

-855 QCKVYEEGTELVISG
+855 QCKVYEDGTELVMSG

-896 SYSFVVHDL
+896 SYSFVVHGL
-905 SEAGLV
+905 SEAGLL
-911 YDFATVNGLGGYNT
+911 YDFASESGLGMYNGGSFNET
-925 EKLEWLASYQGETGV
+925 DPNLAWLESYKGETGV
-940 VKFTNGATDW
+940 VKFTNRRTGDW
-950 DTAWCLNGIK
+950 DTAWFLSGIK

-995 DDRAYINFQTN
+995 ADKEYINFQTN

-1020 LGKWDMFGTSIL
+1020 LGKWDMFGTSIH
-1032 WATHARELYLSE
+1032 WSTHARELYLSE

-1054 SQITGNQAL
+1054 SQITGNQ
-1063 GSEITLSDNAGTAIG
+1063 
-1078 ANAVCTVLTP
+1078 V
-1088 TQGEIAVTN
+1088 
-1097 GKFTPTEEGV
+1097 
-1107 YTVRYRAI
+1107 
-1115 SDTGIITQGSYT
+1115 
-1127 IAVKDGSLLYDFR
+1127 
-1140 TQAGLGGYNTQKLE
+1140 
-1154 WLASYQGETGVV
+1154 
-1166 KFTNGAT
+1166 
-1173 DWDTAWCLNGIKPL
+1173 
-1187 FGKTYYDQCDYLVLR
+1187 
-1202 LYSSE
+1202 
-1207 KAWMNF
+1207 
-1213 AVEGDSADDRAYI
+1213 
-1226 NFQTNGEGWADYY
+1226 
-1239 VPIDGFL
+1239 
-1246 GKWDMFGTSILW
+1246 
-1258 ATHARELY
+1258 
-1266 LSEIRAVKKA
+1266 
-1276 EITSQ
+1276 
-1281 ITGNQ
+1281 
-1286 ALGSEITLS
+1286 LGSEITLS

-1343 GIITQSSYTIA
+1343 GIITQGSYTIA

-1368 GLGGYKGDGC
+1368 GLGGYRGDDGC
-1378 LEWLGTYDGR
+1378 LKWLGTYDGR
-1388 NDVVKFTNLG
+1388 NDVVKFTNPLP
-1398 AEGEWCPAW
+1398 EGDWCPAW
-1407 LCRDISPIFS
+1407 LCRNISPIFS
-1417 KEYYQEFNFVEFELY
+1417 KEYYQEFKFVEFELY
-1432 STEACWFKLFAENV
+1432 STEACGFQLYAENL
-1446 GDADENSLVFQTS
+1446 GAADDNGLVFQTN
-1459 AETGWHT
+1459 AEAGWHT
-1466 YKISITPLLE
+1466 YKIPIAPLLE

-1489 HLREFYIS
+1489 YLREFYIT

>member
-1 MFDVSGYDVLYTATS
+1 MSKVKINLMRGILTVCFMLCILFGFAACGGEKTLDIVDWENESLEVTLGDSYTVPQKTARDKEGKSYPVEIKVLKKATGTEIPLIYGAFDVFDVSGYDVLYTATS

-31 EGKPVV
+31 EGKPVI

-114 FARSQIKENE
+114 FARSQVKENE

-253 HSPIMEVSN
+253 HSAIMEVSN

-397 KTEITDKTVRVNDNS
+397 KTELTDKTVRVNDNA

-464 YKGLNGVMRMY
+464 YKGLNGVMRIY

-480 SDRAMWSWGNW
+480 NDRAMWSWGNW

-510 YAEGADRFTSLAYAV
+510 YAEGADRFTSLVYAV

-599 AGDNVIAGSHTL
+599 AGDNVIAGRHTL

-620 AAGCEAADIERKIY
+620 AAGCEATDIERKIY

-658 YSAIGSDGRPYTA
+658 YSAIGSDGKPYTA
-671 SYSFTAWNEKYR
+671 SYSFNVV
-683 DTLYAID
+683 
-690 SESDLG
+690 
-696 GRHDNITFLDSYE
+696 NI
-709 GETGVMKVKG
+709 
-719 GADWQWLMRGV
+719 
-730 TPVFRKD
+730 
-737 YYSNVD
+737 
-743 LIVLR
+743 
-748 VRTDSKFTFALLAEN
+748 
-763 SPAPYCDTVTVTN
+763 
-776 RDSWLDYAIP
+776 
-786 IDPFYN
+786 
-792 NWEDYVGALMLF
+792 
-804 SNGNGENT
+804 
-812 NLYISEI
+812 
-819 RVAKKAEI
+819 AK
-827 ANNTPD
+827 
-833 VFAGNYT
+833 
-840 INDNKQTAFAGCTDL
+840 
-855 QCKVYEEGTELVISG
+855 
-870 DTFTTVAGKTYTVVY
+870 
-885 TAKDSGRDVYG
+885 
-896 SYSFVVHDL
+896 
-905 SEAGLV
+905 AGLV
-911 YDFATVNGLGGYNT
+911 YDFATVN
-925 EKLEWLASYQGETGV
+925 
-940 VKFTNGATDW
+940 
-950 DTAWCLNGIK
+950 
-960 PLFGKTYYDQ
+960 
-970 CDYLVLRLYSS
+970 
-981 EKAWMNFAVEGDSA
+981 
-995 DDRAYINFQTN
+995 
-1006 GEGWA
+1006 
-1011 DYYVPIDGF
+1011 
-1020 LGKWDMFGTSIL
+1020 
-1032 WATHARELYLSE
+1032 
-1044 IRAVKKAEIT
+1044 
-1054 SQITGNQAL
+1054 
-1063 GSEITLSDNAGTAIG
+1063 
-1078 ANAVCTVLTP
+1078 
-1088 TQGEIAVTN
+1088 
-1097 GKFTPTEEGV
+1097 
-1107 YTVRYRAI
+1107 
-1115 SDTGIITQGSYT
+1115 
-1127 IAVKDGSLLYDFR
+1127 
-1140 TQAGLGGYNTQKLE
+1140 GLGGYNTQKLE

-1187 FGKTYYDQCDYLVLR
+1187 FGKTYYGQCDHLVLR

-1207 KAWMNF
+1207 KAWVNF
-1213 AVEGDSADDRAYI
+1213 AVEVDSADDRAYI

-1246 GKWDMFGTSILW
+1246 GKWDMFGTSIHW
-1258 ATHARELY
+1258 STHARELY

-1286 ALGSEITLS
+1286 VLGSEITLS

-1300 AIGANAVCTVLT
+1300 VIGANAVCTVLT

-1335 RYRAISAT
+1335 RYKAISDT

-1368 GLGGYKGDGC
+1368 GLGGYRGDDGC

-1388 NDVVKFTNLG
+1388 NDVVKFTNREEKVG
-1398 AEGEWCPAW
+1398 AWCPAW
-1407 LCRDISPIFS
+1407 LCRNISPIFS

-1432 STEACWFKLFAENV
+1432 STEACWFQLYAENL
-1446 GDADENSLVFQTS
+1446 GAADGNGLVFQTK
-1459 AETGWHT
+1459 AEAGWHT
-1466 YKISITPLLE
+1466 YKISIAPLLE

-1489 HLREFYIS
+1489 YLREFYIT

>member
-1 MFDVSGYDVLYTATS
+1 MSKVKINLMRGILTVCFMLCILFGFAACGGEKTLDIVDWENESLEVTLGDSYTVPQKTARDKEGKSYPVEIKVLKKATGTEIPLIYGAFDVFDVSGYDVLYTATS

-72 DDANHKVSSDEE
+72 DDADRKVSSDEE

-114 FARSQIKENE
+114 FARSQVKENE

-253 HSPIMEVSN
+253 HSAIMEVSN

-304 VKTDLYYNGTVEEAE
+304 VKTDLYFNGTVEEAE

-379 QETDGEIEFY
+379 EETDGEIEFY

-397 KTEITDKTVRVNDNS
+397 KTEITDKTVRANDNS

-464 YKGLNGVMRMY
+464 YKGLNGVMRIY

-480 SDRAMWSWGNW
+480 NDRSMWSWGNW

-525 ENAVHPDGSVHNH
+525 ENAVLHPDGSADNH

-620 AAGCEAADIERKIY
+620 AAGCEATDIERKIY

-658 YSAIGSDGRPYTA
+658 YSAIGSDGKPYTA
-671 SYSFTAWNEKYR
+671 SYSFNVV
-683 DTLYAID
+683 
-690 SESDLG
+690 
-696 GRHDNITFLDSYE
+696 NI
-709 GETGVMKVKG
+709 
-719 GADWQWLMRGV
+719 
-730 TPVFRKD
+730 
-737 YYSNVD
+737 
-743 LIVLR
+743 
-748 VRTDSKFTFALLAEN
+748 
-763 SPAPYCDTVTVTN
+763 
-776 RDSWLDYAIP
+776 
-786 IDPFYN
+786 
-792 NWEDYVGALMLF
+792 
-804 SNGNGENT
+804 
-812 NLYISEI
+812 
-819 RVAKKAEI
+819 AK
-827 ANNTPD
+827 
-833 VFAGNYT
+833 
-840 INDNKQTAFAGCTDL
+840 
-855 QCKVYEEGTELVISG
+855 
-870 DTFTTVAGKTYTVVY
+870 
-885 TAKDSGRDVYG
+885 
-896 SYSFVVHDL
+896 
-905 SEAGLV
+905 AGLV

-925 EKLEWLASYQGETGV
+925 QKLEWLASYQGETGV

-960 PLFGKTYYDQ
+960 PLFGKTYYGQ
-970 CDYLVLRLYSS
+970 CDHLVLRLYSS
-981 EKAWMNFAVEGDSA
+981 EKAWVNFAVEVDSA

-1011 DYYVPIDGF
+1011 DYYVPIAGF

-1054 SQITGNQAL
+1054 SQITGNQVL
-1063 GSEITLSDNAGTAIG
+1063 GSEITLSDNAGTEIG

-1140 TQAGLGGYNTQKLE
+1140 TQAGLGGYR
-1154 WLASYQGETGVV
+1154 
-1166 KFTNGAT
+1166 
-1173 DWDTAWCLNGIKPL
+1173 D
-1187 FGKTYYDQCDYLVLR
+1187 
-1202 LYSSE
+1202 
-1207 KAWMNF
+1207 
-1213 AVEGDSADDRAYI
+1213 
-1226 NFQTNGEGWADYY
+1226 
-1239 VPIDGFL
+1239 
-1246 GKWDMFGTSILW
+1246 
-1258 ATHARELY
+1258 
-1266 LSEIRAVKKA
+1266 
-1276 EITSQ
+1276 
-1281 ITGNQ
+1281 
-1286 ALGSEITLS
+1286 
-1295 DNAGT
+1295 
-1300 AIGANAVCTVLT
+1300 
-1312 PTQGEIAVTNG
+1312 
-1323 KFTPTEEGVYTV
+1323 
-1335 RYRAISAT
+1335 
-1343 GIITQSSYTIA
+1343 
-1354 VKDGSLLYDFRTQA
+1354 
-1368 GLGGYKGDGC
+1368 DGC

-1388 NDVVKFTNLG
+1388 NDVVKFTNLQK
-1398 AEGEWCPAW
+1398 EGEWCPAW

-1446 GDADENSLVFQTS
+1446 GDADVNSLVFQTN

-1466 YKISITPLLE
+1466 YKIPIAPLLE
-1476 HWDDFTTQLMLST
+1476 HWDDFTTELMLST
-1489 HLREFYIS
+1489 HLREFYIT

>member
-1 MFDVSGYDVLYTATS
+1 MSKVKINLMRGILTVCFMLCILFGFAACGGEKTLDIVDWENESLEVTLGDSYTVPQKTARDKEGKSYPVEIKVLKKATGTEIPLIYGAFDVFDVSGYDVLYTATS

-72 DDANHKVSSDEE
+72 DDADHKVPSDEE

-114 FARSQIKENE
+114 FARSQVKENE

-253 HSPIMEVSN
+253 HSAIMEVSN

-304 VKTDLYYNGTVEEAE
+304 VKTDLYFNGTVEEAE

-397 KTEITDKTVRVNDNS
+397 KTEITDKTVRANDNS

-464 YKGLNGVMRMY
+464 YKGLNGVMRIY

-480 SDRAMWSWGNW
+480 NDRAMWSWGNW

-510 YAEGADRFTSLAYAV
+510 YAEGADRFTSLVYAV
-525 ENAVHPDGSVHNH
+525 ENVVHPDGSVHNH

-620 AAGCEAADIERKIY
+620 AAGCEATDIERKIY

-658 YSAIGSDGRPYTA
+658 YSAIGSDGKPYTA
-671 SYSFTAWNEKYR
+671 SYSFN
-683 DTLYAID
+683 
-690 SESDLG
+690 
-696 GRHDNITFLDSYE
+696 
-709 GETGVMKVKG
+709 VVKV
-719 GADWQWLMRGV
+719 
-730 TPVFRKD
+730 
-737 YYSNVD
+737 
-743 LIVLR
+743 
-748 VRTDSKFTFALLAEN
+748 
-763 SPAPYCDTVTVTN
+763 
-776 RDSWLDYAIP
+776 
-786 IDPFYN
+786 N
-792 NWEDYVGALMLF
+792 N
-804 SNGNGENT
+804 
-812 NLYISEI
+812 
-819 RVAKKAEI
+819 
-827 ANNTPD
+827 P
-833 VFAGNYT
+833 
-840 INDNKQTAFAGCTDL
+840 
-855 QCKVYEEGTELVISG
+855 KV
-870 DTFTTVAGKTYTVVY
+870 
-885 TAKDSGRDVYG
+885 
-896 SYSFVVHDL
+896 
-905 SEAGLV
+905 GLV

-925 EKLEWLASYQGETGV
+925 QKLEWLASYQGETGV

-960 PLFGKTYYDQ
+960 PLFGKTYYGQ
-970 CDYLVLRLYSS
+970 CDHLVLRLYSS
-981 EKAWMNFAVEGDSA
+981 EKAWVNFAVEVDSA

-1020 LGKWDMFGTSIL
+1020 LGKWDMFGTPIHWS
-1032 WATHARELYLSE
+1032 THARELYLSE

-1054 SQITGNQAL
+1054 SQITGNQVL
-1063 GSEITLSDNAGTAIG
+1063 GSEITLSDNAGTEIG

-1140 TQAGLGGYNTQKLE
+1140 TQAGLGGYR
-1154 WLASYQGETGVV
+1154 
-1166 KFTNGAT
+1166 
-1173 DWDTAWCLNGIKPL
+1173 D
-1187 FGKTYYDQCDYLVLR
+1187 
-1202 LYSSE
+1202 
-1207 KAWMNF
+1207 
-1213 AVEGDSADDRAYI
+1213 
-1226 NFQTNGEGWADYY
+1226 
-1239 VPIDGFL
+1239 
-1246 GKWDMFGTSILW
+1246 
-1258 ATHARELY
+1258 
-1266 LSEIRAVKKA
+1266 
-1276 EITSQ
+1276 
-1281 ITGNQ
+1281 
-1286 ALGSEITLS
+1286 
-1295 DNAGT
+1295 
-1300 AIGANAVCTVLT
+1300 
-1312 PTQGEIAVTNG
+1312 
-1323 KFTPTEEGVYTV
+1323 
-1335 RYRAISAT
+1335 
-1343 GIITQSSYTIA
+1343 
-1354 VKDGSLLYDFRTQA
+1354 
-1368 GLGGYKGDGC
+1368 DGC

-1388 NDVVKFTNLG
+1388 NDVVKFTNLQK
-1398 AEGEWCPAW
+1398 EGEWCPAW

-1446 GDADENSLVFQTS
+1446 GDADVNSLVFQTN

-1466 YKISITPLLE
+1466 YKIPIAPLLE
-1476 HWDDFTTQLMLST
+1476 HWDDFTTELMLST
-1489 HLREFYIS
+1489 HLREFYIT

>member
-1 MFDVSGYDVLYTATS
+1 MRGILTVCFMLCILFGFAACGGEKTLDIVDWENESLEVTLGDSYTVPQKTARDKEGKSYPVEIKVLKKATGTEIPLIYGAFDVFDVSGYDVLYTATS

-31 EGKPVV
+31 EGKPVI

-114 FARSQIKENE
+114 FARSQVKENE

-253 HSPIMEVSN
+253 HSAIMEVSN

-359 SWFTVGK
+359 SWFAVGK

-464 YKGLNGVMRMY
+464 YKGLNGVMRIY

-510 YAEGADRFTSLAYAV
+510 YAEGADRFTSLVYAV

-599 AGDNVIAGSHTL
+599 VGDNVIAGSHTL

-620 AAGCEAADIERKIY
+620 AAGCEATDIERKIY

-658 YSAIGSDGRPYTA
+658 YSAIGSDGKPYTA
-671 SYSFTAWNEKYR
+671 SYSFNVV
-683 DTLYAID
+683 
-690 SESDLG
+690 
-696 GRHDNITFLDSYE
+696 NI
-709 GETGVMKVKG
+709 
-719 GADWQWLMRGV
+719 
-730 TPVFRKD
+730 
-737 YYSNVD
+737 
-743 LIVLR
+743 
-748 VRTDSKFTFALLAEN
+748 
-763 SPAPYCDTVTVTN
+763 
-776 RDSWLDYAIP
+776 
-786 IDPFYN
+786 
-792 NWEDYVGALMLF
+792 
-804 SNGNGENT
+804 
-812 NLYISEI
+812 
-819 RVAKKAEI
+819 AK
-827 ANNTPD
+827 
-833 VFAGNYT
+833 
-840 INDNKQTAFAGCTDL
+840 
-855 QCKVYEEGTELVISG
+855 
-870 DTFTTVAGKTYTVVY
+870 
-885 TAKDSGRDVYG
+885 
-896 SYSFVVHDL
+896 
-905 SEAGLV
+905 AGLV

-925 EKLEWLASYQGETGV
+925 QKLEWLASYQGETGV
-940 VKFTNGATDW
+940 VKFTNRRTGDW
-950 DTAWCLNGIK
+950 DTAWFLSGIK

-981 EKAWMNFAVEGDSA
+981 EKAWMNFVVEGDSA
-995 DDRAYINFQTN
+995 ADKEYINFQTN

-1020 LGKWDMFGTSIL
+1020 LGKWDMFGTSIH
-1032 WATHARELYLSE
+1032 WSTHARELYLSE

-1054 SQITGNQAL
+1054 SQITGNQVL
-1063 GSEITLSDNAGTAIG
+1063 GSEITLSDNAGTEIG

-1140 TQAGLGGYNTQKLE
+1140 TQAGLGGY
-1154 WLASYQGETGVV
+1154 
-1166 KFTNGAT
+1166 
-1173 DWDTAWCLNGIKPL
+1173 
-1187 FGKTYYDQCDYLVLR
+1187 R
-1202 LYSSE
+1202 
-1207 KAWMNF
+1207 
-1213 AVEGDSADDRAYI
+1213 GD
-1226 NFQTNGEGWADYY
+1226 
-1239 VPIDGFL
+1239 
-1246 GKWDMFGTSILW
+1246 
-1258 ATHARELY
+1258 
-1266 LSEIRAVKKA
+1266 
-1276 EITSQ
+1276 
-1281 ITGNQ
+1281 
-1286 ALGSEITLS
+1286 
-1295 DNAGT
+1295 
-1300 AIGANAVCTVLT
+1300 
-1312 PTQGEIAVTNG
+1312 
-1323 KFTPTEEGVYTV
+1323 
-1335 RYRAISAT
+1335 
-1343 GIITQSSYTIA
+1343 
-1354 VKDGSLLYDFRTQA
+1354 
-1368 GLGGYKGDGC
+1368 DGC
-1378 LEWLGTYDGR
+1378 LKWLGTYDGR
-1388 NDVVKFTNLG
+1388 NDVVKFTNLLP
-1398 AEGEWCPAW
+1398 EGDWCPAW
-1407 LCRDISPIFS
+1407 LCRNISPIFS
-1417 KEYYQEFNFVEFELY
+1417 KEYYQEFEFVEFELY

-1446 GDADENSLVFQTS
+1446 GDADENSLVFQTN
-1459 AETGWHT
+1459 AEAGWHT
-1466 YKISITPLLE
+1466 YKIPITPLLE

-1489 HLREFYIS
+1489 HLREFYIT

>member
-1 MFDVSGYDVLYTATS
+1 MSKVKINLMRGILTVCFMLCILFGFAACGGEKTLDIVDWENESLEVTLGDSYTVPQKTARDKEGKSYPVEIKVLKKATGTEIPLIYGAFDVFDVSGYDVLYTATS

-114 FARSQIKENE
+114 FARSQVKENE

-253 HSPIMEVSN
+253 HSAIMEVSN

-397 KTEITDKTVRVNDNS
+397 KTEITDKTVRANDNS

-464 YKGLNGVMRMY
+464 YKGLNGVMRIY

-480 SDRAMWSWGNW
+480 SDRSMWSWGNW

-510 YAEGADRFTSLAYAV
+510 YAEGADRFTSLVYAV

-658 YSAIGSDGRPYTA
+658 YSAIGSDGKPYTA
-671 SYSFTAWNEKYR
+671 SYSFNVV
-683 DTLYAID
+683 
-690 SESDLG
+690 
-696 GRHDNITFLDSYE
+696 NI
-709 GETGVMKVKG
+709 
-719 GADWQWLMRGV
+719 
-730 TPVFRKD
+730 
-737 YYSNVD
+737 
-743 LIVLR
+743 
-748 VRTDSKFTFALLAEN
+748 
-763 SPAPYCDTVTVTN
+763 
-776 RDSWLDYAIP
+776 
-786 IDPFYN
+786 
-792 NWEDYVGALMLF
+792 
-804 SNGNGENT
+804 
-812 NLYISEI
+812 
-819 RVAKKAEI
+819 AK
-827 ANNTPD
+827 
-833 VFAGNYT
+833 
-840 INDNKQTAFAGCTDL
+840 
-855 QCKVYEEGTELVISG
+855 
-870 DTFTTVAGKTYTVVY
+870 
-885 TAKDSGRDVYG
+885 
-896 SYSFVVHDL
+896 
-905 SEAGLV
+905 AGLV

-925 EKLEWLASYQGETGV
+925 QKLEWLASYQGETGV
-940 VKFTNGATDW
+940 VKFTNRTTDW
-950 DTAWCLNGIK
+950 DTAWFLNGIK

-981 EKAWMNFAVEGDSA
+981 EKAWMNFAVEEDSA
-995 DDRAYINFQTN
+995 DDKAYINFQTN

-1011 DYYVPIDGF
+1011 DYYVPIAGF
-1020 LGKWDMFGTSIL
+1020 LGKWDMFGKSIL

-1063 GSEITLSDNAGTAIG
+1063 GSEITLSDNAGTVIG
-1078 ANAVCTVLTP
+1078 ENAVCTVLTP

-1107 YTVRYRAI
+1107 YTVRYKAI

-1166 KFTNGAT
+1166 KFTNRTT
-1173 DWDTAWCLNGIKPL
+1173 DWDTAWFLNGIKPL

-1213 AVEGDSADDRAYI
+1213 AVEEDSADDKAYI

-1239 VPIDGFL
+1239 VPIAGFL
-1246 GKWDMFGTSILW
+1246 GKWDMFGKSILW

-1300 AIGANAVCTVLT
+1300 VIGENAVCTVLT

-1335 RYRAISAT
+1335 RYKAISDT
-1343 GIITQSSYTIA
+1343 GIITQGSYTIA

-1368 GLGGYKGDGC
+1368 GLGGYRDDGC

-1388 NDVVKFTNLG
+1388 NDVVKFTNLQK
-1398 AEGEWCPAW
+1398 EGEWCPAW
-1407 LCRDISPIFS
+1407 LCRGISPIFS
-1417 KEYYQEFNFVEFELY
+1417 KEYYQEFNSVEFELY
-1432 STEACWFKLFAENV
+1432 STEACWFQLYAENL
-1446 GDADENSLVFQTS
+1446 GAADDNGLVFQTN

>member
-1 MFDVSGYDVLYTATS
+1 MSKVKINLMRGILTVCFMLCILFGFAACGGEKTLDIVDWENESLEVTLGDSYTVPQKTARDKEGKSYPVEIKVLKKATGTEIPLIYGAFDVFDVSGYDVLYTATS

-31 EGKPVV
+31 EGKPVI

-72 DDANHKVSSDEE
+72 DDADRKVSSDEE

-304 VKTDLYYNGTVEEAE
+304 VKTDLYFNGTVEEAE

-397 KTEITDKTVRVNDNS
+397 KTEITDKTVRANDNS

-464 YKGLNGVMRMY
+464 YKGLNGVMRIY

-480 SDRAMWSWGNW
+480 NDRSMWSWGNW

-525 ENAVHPDGSVHNH
+525 EDAVLHPDGSADNH

-620 AAGCEAADIERKIY
+620 AAGCEATDIERKIY

-658 YSAIGSDGRPYTA
+658 YSAIGSDGKPYTA
-671 SYSFTAWNEKYR
+671 SYSFNVV
-683 DTLYAID
+683 
-690 SESDLG
+690 
-696 GRHDNITFLDSYE
+696 NI
-709 GETGVMKVKG
+709 
-719 GADWQWLMRGV
+719 
-730 TPVFRKD
+730 
-737 YYSNVD
+737 
-743 LIVLR
+743 
-748 VRTDSKFTFALLAEN
+748 
-763 SPAPYCDTVTVTN
+763 
-776 RDSWLDYAIP
+776 
-786 IDPFYN
+786 
-792 NWEDYVGALMLF
+792 
-804 SNGNGENT
+804 
-812 NLYISEI
+812 
-819 RVAKKAEI
+819 AK
-827 ANNTPD
+827 
-833 VFAGNYT
+833 
-840 INDNKQTAFAGCTDL
+840 
-855 QCKVYEEGTELVISG
+855 
-870 DTFTTVAGKTYTVVY
+870 
-885 TAKDSGRDVYG
+885 
-896 SYSFVVHDL
+896 
-905 SEAGLV
+905 AGLV

-925 EKLEWLASYQGETGV
+925 QKLEWLASYQGETGV
-940 VKFTNGATDW
+940 VKFTHRGATGW

-981 EKAWMNFAVEGDSA
+981 EKAWVNFAVEDDSA

-1020 LGKWDMFGTSIL
+1020 LGKWDMFGTSIH
-1032 WATHARELYLSE
+1032 WSTHARELYLSE

-1063 GSEITLSDNAGTAIG
+1063 GSEITLSDNAGTVIG

-1097 GKFTPTEEGV
+1097 GNFTPTEEGV

-1140 TQAGLGGYNTQKLE
+1140 TQAGLGGYR
-1154 WLASYQGETGVV
+1154 
-1166 KFTNGAT
+1166 
-1173 DWDTAWCLNGIKPL
+1173 D
-1187 FGKTYYDQCDYLVLR
+1187 
-1202 LYSSE
+1202 
-1207 KAWMNF
+1207 
-1213 AVEGDSADDRAYI
+1213 
-1226 NFQTNGEGWADYY
+1226 
-1239 VPIDGFL
+1239 
-1246 GKWDMFGTSILW
+1246 
-1258 ATHARELY
+1258 
-1266 LSEIRAVKKA
+1266 
-1276 EITSQ
+1276 
-1281 ITGNQ
+1281 
-1286 ALGSEITLS
+1286 
-1295 DNAGT
+1295 
-1300 AIGANAVCTVLT
+1300 
-1312 PTQGEIAVTNG
+1312 
-1323 KFTPTEEGVYTV
+1323 
-1335 RYRAISAT
+1335 
-1343 GIITQSSYTIA
+1343 
-1354 VKDGSLLYDFRTQA
+1354 
-1368 GLGGYKGDGC
+1368 DGC

-1388 NDVVKFTNLG
+1388 NDVVKFTNLQK
-1398 AEGEWCPAW
+1398 EGEWCPAW
-1407 LCRDISPIFS
+1407 LCRGISPIFS
-1417 KEYYQEFNFVEFELY
+1417 KEYYQEFNSVEFELY
-1432 STEACWFKLFAENV
+1432 STEACWFQLYAENL
-1446 GDADENSLVFQTS
+1446 GAADDNGLVFQTN

-1466 YKISITPLLE
+1466 YKIPIAPLLE